1 MAVTQITK
9 RDGEIVSFNQAKI
22 WKAISKAFLDVKQNF
37 TAEEAKQVDG
47 VTESVVAALDAQ
59 FVDNY
64 PTVEIV
70 QDIVEKKLMERGFY
84 DVAKGYILYRKAHDD
99 ARQEELERLEG
110 AHPTLKVRKSSGEV
124 ASFNRYN
131 ITKTITYHIKG
142 LENDIDLNLIVS
154 GIENSIYD
162 GMTTKEIAQII
173 VMTVRSYIDR
183 DPAYSVLAARL
194 LLNTI
199 YEGVIGEDLDYANLD
214 TLYREAFV
222 NNIQAAVNVGILSK
236 DMLDYNLEWLST
248 KIKPERDNLFKFLG
262 IQTLYDRYFIKDPV
276 SKRMFDT
283 PQGFWMRVAMGLA
296 LVEKPEIREQK
307 VVDFYEIMSQMYFV
321 PSTPTLF
328 HAGTNHPQL
337 SSCYLNTIEDD
348 LSHIFK
354 VIGDNAQMSKWSG
367 GIGTDFTNLR
377 GIGALIKGTGVESQ
391 GIVPFLKIANDTTA
405 AINRSGKRRG
415 AAVVY
420 LETWHTDI
428 EDFLELRKN
437 TGDERRRTHDMNTAN
452 WIPDLFMERVRQD
465 GEWTLFSP
473 DETPDLHHIYGTE
486 FNIAYKKYE
495 QLADEG
501 KIKLFRRLKAKDLWR
516 KMITML
522 YETGHPWITFKD
534 PSNIR
539 SPQDHVGVIHNS
551 NLCTEI
557 TLNNSAEETAVCNLG
572 SLNLKYFVKNGAFD
586 KELIARVVPIAIR
599 MLDNVVD
606 INFYPTKEGE
616 VSNKRHRPIGL
627 GIMGYHDALYQLDV
641 NFDTEEAVEFA
652 DYSMEVISYYSILA
666 SSQLAQ
672 EKGAYESFKGSKWDR
687 GILPV
692 DTINLLEQSR
702 EMQIP
707 VNRIERLDWTPVRE
721 SIKKYGMRNSNTM
734 AIAPTSNLANITD
747 AVPAN
752 EPIYKNLYVKSNQA
766 GDFTVINSYL
776 IEDLKKIGLWTPIIA
791 DKIKYFDGSIAQ
803 ITEIPEQL
811 RAKYKEVFEI
821 DPKWLVKAAAYRGKW
836 MDQSQSLNIF
846 YRGVS
851 GKEIADVY
859 MYAWELGVKTTYYL
873 RTLAISQVEKS
884 TVSINEFGTTHRRD
898 FSQSATNASL
908 EQAKPEVQ
916 SVVNAIE
923 SGSIQA
929 PSSDTTSIAN
939 TNLNPATASISL
951 ENLPPQPSKSNIFA
965 VIEGQICD
973 SCQ

>member
-9 RDGEIVSFNQAKI
+9 RDGSLVPFNQAKI

-47 VTESVVAALDAQ
+47 VTESVVIALDEK
-59 FVDNY
+59 FIDNH

-99 ARQEELERLEG
+99 ARREEQAKLEG
-110 AHPTLKVRKSSGEV
+110 AHPTLKVRKASGEV
-124 ASFNRYN
+124 VSFNRYN
-131 ITKTITYHIKG
+131 ITKTISYHIKG
-142 LENDIDLNLIVS
+142 LENDIDMNLIVS
-154 GIENSIYD
+154 GIENSIYE
-162 GMTTKEIAQII
+162 GVTTKEISKITI
-173 VMTVRSYIDR
+173 MTVRSYIDR
-183 DPAYSVLAARL
+183 DPAYSILAARL

-199 YEGVIGEDLDYANLD
+199 YENVISKDLDYENLD
-214 TLYREAFV
+214 DLYKDSFV
-222 NNIQAAVNVGILSK
+222 KNIQSAVKAGLLSQ
-236 DMLDYNLEWLST
+236 DMLDYNLEWLAS

-262 IQTLYDRYFIKDPV
+262 IQTLYDRYFIKDPIT
-276 SKRMFDT
+276 KQMFDT

-296 LVEKPEIREQK
+296 LVEKPEVREQK
-307 VVDFYEIMSQMYFV
+307 VVEFYEIMSQMYFV

-337 SSCYLNTIEDD
+337 SSCYLNTVEDD

-420 LETWHTDI
+420 LETWHIDI

-465 GEWTLFSP
+465 GDWTLFSP
-473 DETPDLHHIYGTE
+473 DETPELHHIYGQE
-486 FNIAYKKYE
+486 FNKVYKNYE
-495 QLADEG
+495 RLADEG
-501 KIKLFRRLKAKDLWR
+501 KIRLFIRMKAKDLWR

-539 SPQDHVGVIHNS
+539 SPQDHVGVVHNS

-557 TLNNSAEETAVCNLG
+557 TLNNSAGETAVCNLG

-586 KELIARVVPIAIR
+586 KDLVARVVPIAIR

-616 VSNKRHRPIGL
+616 LSNKRHRPIGL
-627 GIMGYHDALYQLDV
+627 GIMGYHDALYQLDI
-641 NFDTEEAVEFA
+641 NFDSEQAVEFA
-652 DYSMEVISYYSILA
+652 DSSMEVISYNAILA

-672 EKGAYESFKGSKWDR
+672 EKGAYETFSGSKWDR
-687 GILPV
+687 GLLPV
-692 DTINLLEQSR
+692 DTIQLLEQAR

-707 VNRIERLDWTPVRE
+707 VNRTERLDWSVVRE

-776 IEDLKKIGLWTPIIA
+776 IEDLKKISLWNSAIA
-791 DKIKYFDGSIAQ
+791 EKIKYFDGSIAQ
-803 ITEIPEQL
+803 ITEIPANL
-811 RAKYKEVFEI
+811 REKYKEVFEI

-859 MYAWELGVKTTYYL
+859 MYAWEMGVKTTYYL

-884 TVSINEFGTTHRRD
+884 TVNVNQFGTTHRRD
-898 FSQSATNASL
+898 FSQNSVNAS
-908 EQAKPEVQ
+908 
-916 SVVNAIE
+916 SDNAI
-923 SGSIQA
+923 
-929 PSSDTTSIAN
+929 N
-939 TNLNPATASISL
+939 TTASQLVETKVAEPIQGTHQNI
-951 ENLPPQPSKSNIFA
+951 ENLPPQPAKSNIFA
-965 VIEGQICD
+965 VIEGQICE

>member
-9 RDGEIVSFNQAKI
+9 RDGAIVEFNQAKI

-47 VTESVVAALDAQ
+47 VTESVVHTLDEQ
-59 FVDNY
+59 FIDNY

-99 ARQEELERLEG
+99 ARREEQAKLEG
-110 AHPTLKVRKSSGEV
+110 LHPTLKVRKVSGEV
-124 ASFNRYN
+124 VSFNRYN
-131 ITKTITYHIKG
+131 IITTISYHISG
-142 LENDIDLNLIVS
+142 LENGIDINLIVS

-162 GMTTKEIAQII
+162 GMTTSDISQII
-173 VMTVRSYIDR
+173 IMTVRSYIDR

-194 LLNTI
+194 LLNTV
-199 YEGVIGEDLDYANLD
+199 YESVISEDLDYENFD
-214 TLYREAFV
+214 ILYKNSFV
-222 NNIQAAVNVGILSK
+222 NNMKAAVEAGLLSR
-236 DMLDYNLEWLST
+236 DMLDYNLDWLAS
-248 KIKPERDNLFKFLG
+248 KIKPERDGLFKFLG
-262 IQTLYDRYFIKDPV
+262 IQTLYDRYFIKDPMT
-276 SKRMFDT
+276 KKMFDT

-296 LVEKPEIREQK
+296 LVEKPEVREQK

-348 LSHIFK
+348 LGHIFK

-391 GIVPFLKIANDTTA
+391 GIVPFLKVANDTTA

-420 LETWHTDI
+420 LETWHIDI

-465 GEWTLFSP
+465 GDWTLFSP
-473 DETPDLHHIYGTE
+473 DETLDLHHIYGQE
-486 FNIAYKKYE
+486 FNIAYKNYE
-495 QLADEG
+495 RLADEG
-501 KIKLFRRLKAKDLWR
+501 KIRLFKRMKAKDLWR

-539 SPQDHVGVIHNS
+539 SPQDHVGVVHNS

-557 TLNNSAEETAVCNLG
+557 TLNNSSEETAVCNLG
-572 SLNLKYFVKNGAFD
+572 SLNLKYFVKDGVFD
-586 KELIARVVPIAIR
+586 QELVARVVPIAIR

-616 VSNKRHRPIGL
+616 VSNKKHRPIGL
-627 GIMGYHDALYQLDV
+627 GIMGYHDALYQLDI
-641 NFDTEEAVEFA
+641 NFDSEEAVQFA
-652 DYSMEVISYYSILA
+652 DSSMEVISYYAIFA
-666 SSQLAQ
+666 SSQLAR
-672 EKGAYESFKGSKWDR
+672 EKGAYETFKGSKWDR

-692 DTINLLEQSR
+692 DTIQLLEQAR

-707 VNRIERLDWTPVRE
+707 VDRIERLDWSVVRE
-721 SIKKYGMRNSNTM
+721 SIRQYGMRNSNTM

-776 IEDLKKIGLWTPIIA
+776 IEDLKKIGLWNSTIA

-803 ITEIPEQL
+803 IIEIPAHL
-811 RAKYKEVFEI
+811 REKYKEVFEI

-851 GKEIADVY
+851 GREVAEVY
-859 MYAWELGVKTTYYL
+859 MYAWEMGVKTTYYL

-898 FSQSATNASL
+898 FTQNSVNVSPNNSQLDSTQDSQEPKL
-908 EQAKPEVQ
+908 DT
-916 SVVNAIE
+916 I
-923 SGSIQA
+923 
-929 PSSDTTSIAN
+929 SSDQFVTH
-939 TNLNPATASISL
+939 
-951 ENLPPQPSKSNIFA
+951 LPPKKSESNIFA
-965 VIEGQICD
+965 IIEGQICE

>member
-59 FVDNY
+59 FIDNY

-99 ARQEELERLEG
+99 ARLEELEKLEG
-110 AHPTLKVRKSSGEV
+110 AHPSLKVRKASGEV
-124 ASFNRYN
+124 VSFNRYN
-131 ITKTITYHIKG
+131 INKTISYSLVG
-142 LENDIDLNLIVS
+142 LENDIDVHLIVS

-162 GMTTKEIAQII
+162 GMTTKEISQII

-194 LLNTI
+194 LLNII

-222 NNIQAAVNVGILSK
+222 NNIQAAVDAGILSK
-236 DMLDYNLEWLST
+236 DMLDYNLEWLAT

-465 GEWTLFSP
+465 GDWTLFSP

-501 KIKLFRRLKAKDLWR
+501 KITLFRRLKAKDLWR

-572 SLNLKYFVKNGAFD
+572 SLNLKYFVKNGEFD
-586 KELIARVVPIAIR
+586 KDLIARVVPIAIR

-652 DYSMEVISYYSILA
+652 DYSMEVISYYAILA

-687 GILPV
+687 GIFPV

-721 SIKKYGMRNSNTM
+721 SIKAYGMRNSNTM

-776 IEDLKKIGLWTPIIA
+776 IEDLKKIGLWNSIIA
-791 DKIKYFDGSIAQ
+791 DKIKYFDGSISQ

-898 FSQSATNASL
+898 FSPSTTSTST
-908 EQAKPEVQ
+908 EQQVVPEAQ

-923 SGSIQA
+923 LGSTQVPNPNPI
-929 PSSDTTSIAN
+929 SN
-939 TNLNPATASISL
+939 TNLASVNSSISL
-951 ENLPPQPSKSNIFA
+951 ENLPPQPPKSNIFA

>member
-9 RDGEIVSFNQAKI
+9 RDGEIVAFNQAKI

-47 VTESVVAALDAQ
+47 VTESVVAALDTQ
-59 FVDNY
+59 FIDNC

-99 ARQEELERLEG
+99 ARREELERLEG
-110 AHPTLKVRKSSGEV
+110 AHPTLKVRKASGEV
-124 ASFNRYN
+124 VSFNRYN
-131 ITKTITYHIKG
+131 INKTISYSLTG
-142 LENDIDLNLIVS
+142 LEQDIDVDLIIS

-162 GMTTKEIAQII
+162 GMTTKEISQII

-214 TLYREAFV
+214 SLYKESFV
-222 NNIQAAVNVGILSK
+222 KNIQSAVEVGLLSK
-236 DMLDYNLEWLST
+236 DMLDYNLEWLAS

-276 SKRMFDT
+276 SKKMFDT

-296 LVEKPEIREQK
+296 LVEKPEVREQK

-391 GIVPFLKIANDTTA
+391 GIIPFLKVANDTTA

-420 LETWHTDI
+420 LETWHIDI

-473 DETPDLHHIYGTE
+473 DETSDLHHIYGQE
-486 FNIAYKKYE
+486 FNTAYKNYE
-495 QLADEG
+495 RLADEG
-501 KIKLFRRLKAKDLWR
+501 KIKLFRRMKAKDLWR

-599 MLDNVVD
+599 MLDNVID

-627 GIMGYHDALYQLDV
+627 GIMGYHDALYQLDI

-652 DYSMEVISYYSILA
+652 DYSMEAISYYSILA

-672 EKGAYESFKGSKWDR
+672 EKGAYESFNGSKWDR

-707 VNRIERLDWTPVRE
+707 VDRIERLDWAPVRE
-721 SIKKYGMRNSNTM
+721 SIKVYGMRNSNTM

-776 IEDLKKIGLWTPIIA
+776 IEDLKKIGLWSPAIA
-791 DKIKYFDGSIAQ
+791 EKVKYFDGSIAQ
-803 ITEIPEQL
+803 ITEIPENL

-821 DPKWLVKAAAYRGKW
+821 NPKWLVKAAAYRGKW

-851 GKEIADVY
+851 GKDIADVY
-859 MYAWELGVKTTYYL
+859 MYAWEMGVKTTYYL

-898 FSQSATNASL
+898 FSQST
-908 EQAKPEVQ
+908 
-916 SVVNAIE
+916 VNANAEQRVIPKSEPLTNTIE
-923 SGSIQA
+923 SGSTQA
-929 PSSDTTSIAN
+929 SNPNTSP
-939 TNLNPATASISL
+939 LPPSISL
-951 ENLPPQPSKSNIFA
+951 DNLPPQSPKSNIFA

>member
-9 RDGEIVSFNQAKI
+9 RDGSVVEFNQAKI

-47 VTESVVAALDAQ
+47 VTESVVHTLDEQ

-64 PTVEIV
+64 PTVEMV

-99 ARQEELERLEG
+99 ARKEEQAKLEG
-110 AHPTLKVRKSSGEV
+110 AHPTLKVRKASGEV
-124 ASFNRYN
+124 VSFNRYN
-131 ITKTITYHIKG
+131 ITKTLSYHISG
-142 LENDIDLNLIVS
+142 LENDIDMNLIVS

-162 GMTTKEIAQII
+162 GMTTKEIAQIMI
-173 VMTVRSYIDR
+173 MTVRSYIDR
-183 DPAYSVLAARL
+183 DPAYSTLAARL

-199 YEGVIGEDLDYANLD
+199 YENVIGEDLDYENLD
-214 TLYREAFV
+214 RLYKNSFV
-222 NNIQAAVNVGILSK
+222 NNVKSAVEVGLLSK
-236 DMLDYNLEWLST
+236 DMLDYNLEWLAG
-248 KIKPERDNLFKFLG
+248 KMKPERDSLFKFLG

-276 SKRMFDT
+276 SKKMFDT

-296 LVEKPEIREQK
+296 LVEKPEVREQK
-307 VVDFYEIMSQMYFV
+307 AVEFYEIMSQMYFV

-328 HAGTNHPQL
+328 HSGTNHPQL
-337 SSCYLNTIEDD
+337 SSCYLNTVEDD
-348 LSHIFK
+348 LGHIFK

-391 GIVPFLKIANDTTA
+391 GVVPFLKVANDTTA

-420 LETWHTDI
+420 LETWHIDI

-473 DETPDLHHIYGTE
+473 DETPDLHHIYGQE
-486 FNIAYKKYE
+486 FNVAYKNYE
-495 QLADEG
+495 RLADEG
-501 KIKLFRRLKAKDLWR
+501 KIRLFRRMKAKDLWR

-539 SPQDHVGVIHNS
+539 SPQDHVGVVHNS

-572 SLNLKYFVKNGAFD
+572 SLNLKYFVKDGVFD
-586 KELIARVVPIAIR
+586 QELVSRVVPIAIR

-627 GIMGYHDALYQLDV
+627 GIMGYHDALYQLDI
-641 NFDTEEAVEFA
+641 NFDSDQAVEFA
-652 DYSMEVISYYSILA
+652 DTSMEVISYYAILA

-672 EKGAYESFKGSKWDR
+672 EKGAYETFKGSKWDR

-692 DTINLLEQSR
+692 DTIQLLEQAR

-707 VNRIERLDWTPVRE
+707 VDRTERLDWSVVRE

-776 IEDLKKIGLWTPIIA
+776 IEDLKKIGIWNPSIA

-803 ITEIPEQL
+803 ITEIPANL
-811 RAKYKEVFEI
+811 REKYKEVFEI

-859 MYAWELGVKTTYYL
+859 MYAWEMGVKTTYYL

-884 TVSINEFGTTHRRD
+884 TVNINQFGTTHKRD
-898 FSQSATNASL
+898 FINNS
-908 EQAKPEVQ
+908 
-916 SVVNAIE
+916 VNANPVNNTTE
-923 SGSIQA
+923 LPNSGNISNIQQNQDIISSEQSI
-929 PSSDTTSIAN
+929 T
-939 TNLNPATASISL
+939 
-951 ENLPPQPSKSNIFA
+951 NLPPQPPKSNIFA
-965 VIEGQICD
+965 IIEGQICE

>member
-9 RDGEIVSFNQAKI
+9 RDGEIVAFNQAKI

-47 VTESVVAALDAQ
+47 VTESVVAALDTQ
-59 FVDNY
+59 FIDKY

-99 ARQEELERLEG
+99 ARREELERLEG
-110 AHPTLKVRKSSGEV
+110 AHPSLKVRKASGEV
-124 ASFNRYN
+124 VSFNRYN
-131 ITKTITYHIKG
+131 INKTISYSLTG
-142 LENDIDLNLIVS
+142 LEQDIDVDLIIS

-162 GMTTKEIAQII
+162 GMTTKEISQII

-214 TLYREAFV
+214 SLYKESFV
-222 NNIQAAVNVGILSK
+222 KNIQSAVAVGLLSK
-236 DMLDYNLEWLST
+236 DMLDYNLEWLAG

-276 SKRMFDT
+276 SKKMFDT

-296 LVEKPEIREQK
+296 LVEKPEVREQK
-307 VVDFYEIMSQMYFV
+307 AVDFYEIMSQMYFV

-391 GIVPFLKIANDTTA
+391 GIIPFLKVANDTTA

-420 LETWHTDI
+420 LETWHLDI

-473 DETPDLHHIYGTE
+473 DETPDLHHIYGQE
-486 FNIAYKKYE
+486 FNTAYKNYE
-495 QLADEG
+495 RLADEG
-501 KIKLFRRLKAKDLWR
+501 KIKLFRRMKAKDLWR

-599 MLDNVVD
+599 MLDNVID

-627 GIMGYHDALYQLDV
+627 GIMGYHDALYQLDI

-652 DYSMEVISYYSILA
+652 DYSMEAISYYSILA

-707 VNRIERLDWTPVRE
+707 VDRIERLDWAPVRE
-721 SIKKYGMRNSNTM
+721 SIKVYGMRNSNTM

-776 IEDLKKIGLWTPIIA
+776 IEDLKKIGLWSPAIA
-791 DKIKYFDGSIAQ
+791 EKVKYFDGSIAQ
-803 ITEIPEQL
+803 ITEIPENL

-821 DPKWLVKAAAYRGKW
+821 NPKWLVKAAAYRGKW

-851 GKEIADVY
+851 GKDIADVY
-859 MYAWELGVKTTYYL
+859 MYAWEMGVKTTYYL

-898 FSQSATNASL
+898 FSQST
-908 EQAKPEVQ
+908 
-916 SVVNAIE
+916 VNANSEQQVISEDEPLANTIE
-923 SGSIQA
+923 SGSTQA
-929 PSSDTTSIAN
+929 P
-939 TNLNPATASISL
+939 NPNPSPLTPSISL
-951 ENLPPQPSKSNIFA
+951 ENLPPQSPKSNIFA

>member
-9 RDGEIVSFNQAKI
+9 RDGSLVPFNQAKI

-47 VTESVVAALDAQ
+47 VTESVVKTLDEK
-59 FVDNY
+59 FIDNH

-70 QDIVEKKLMERGFY
+70 QDIVEQKLMERGFY

-99 ARQEELERLEG
+99 ARREEQAKLEG
-110 AHPTLKVRKSSGEV
+110 AHPTLKVRKASGEV
-124 ASFNRYN
+124 VAFNRYN
-131 ITKTITYHIKG
+131 LTKTLSHHIKG
-142 LENDIDLNLIVS
+142 LENDIDMNLIVS

-162 GMTTKEIAQII
+162 GMTTKEISQIMI
-173 VMTVRSYIDR
+173 MTVRSYIDR
-183 DPAYSVLAARL
+183 DPAYSILAARL

-199 YEGVIGEDLDYANLD
+199 YENVISEDLDYENLD
-214 TLYREAFV
+214 SLYQNSFV
-222 NNIQAAVNVGILSK
+222 NNVKSAVEAGLLSQ
-236 DMLDYNLEWLST
+236 DMLDYNLEWLAS
-248 KIKPERDNLFKFLG
+248 KIKPERDEIFNFLG

-276 SKRMFDT
+276 TKQMFDT
-283 PQGFWMRVAMGLA
+283 PQGFWMRVAMGVALA
-296 LVEKPEIREQK
+296 EKPENREK
-307 VVDFYEIMSQMYFV
+307 YAVEFYEIMSTLQYI

-328 HAGTNHPQL
+328 HSGTTNPQL
-337 SSCYLNTIEDD
+337 SSCYLNTVEDD
-348 LSHIFK
+348 LASIFK
-354 VIGDNAQMSKWSG
+354 VIGDTAQMSKWSG
-367 GIGTDFTNLR
+367 GLSTDWTNVR
-377 GIGALIKGTGVESQ
+377 GIGALIRGTGVESQ

-405 AINRSGKRRG
+405 AINRSGRRRG

-420 LETWHTDI
+420 LETWHLDI

-465 GEWTLFSP
+465 EDWTLFSP
-473 DETPDLHHIYGTE
+473 DETPELHHIYGQE
-486 FNIAYKKYE
+486 FNQVYKNYE
-495 QLADEG
+495 RLADEG
-501 KIKLFRRLKAKDLWR
+501 KIRLFKRMKAKDLWR

-539 SPQDHVGVIHNS
+539 SPQDHVGVVHNS

-572 SLNLKYFVKNGAFD
+572 SLHLKYYVKDGKFD
-586 KELIARVVPIAIR
+586 TDLIAKVVPIAMR

-606 INFYPTKEGE
+606 VNFYPTIEGK
-616 VSNKRHRPIGL
+616 VSNMKHRPVGL
-627 GIMGYHDALYQLDV
+627 GISGFHDALYQLDI
-641 NFDTEEAVEFA
+641 NFDSEQAVEFA
-652 DYSMEVISYYSILA
+652 DSSMELISYYAILA

-672 EKGAYESFKGSKWDR
+672 EKGAYETFSGSKWDR
-687 GILPV
+687 GLLPV
-692 DTINLLEQSR
+692 DTIQLLEQAR

-707 VNRIERLDWTPVRE
+707 VNRTERLDWSVVRE

-734 AIAPTSNLANITD
+734 AIAPTATTANIGGTIPS
-747 AVPAN
+747 A

-766 GDFTVINSYL
+766 GEFTVINSYL
-776 IEDLKKIGLWTPIIA
+776 IEDLKEIGLWTPAIA

-803 ITEIPEQL
+803 ITEIPANL

-821 DPKWLVKAAAYRGKW
+821 DPKWLIKAAAYRGKW
-836 MDQSQSLNIF
+836 IDQSQSLNIF

-859 MYAWELGVKTTYYL
+859 MYAWEMGVKTTYYL
-873 RTLAISQVEKS
+873 RTLAVSQVEKS
-884 TVSINEFGTTHRRD
+884 TVNINEFGATHKRD
-898 FSQSATNASL
+898 FNSSSMNT
-908 EQAKPEVQ
+908 
-916 SVVNAIE
+916 
-923 SGSIQA
+923 
-929 PSSDTTSIAN
+929 SSDNTMNTVVSQPTETKIAESIP
-939 TNLNPATASISL
+939 TQTI
-951 ENLPPQPSKSNIFA
+951 ENLPPQPAKSNIFA
-965 VIEGQICD
+965 VIEGQICE

>member
-9 RDGEIVSFNQAKI
+9 RDGSVVEFNQAKI

-47 VTESVVAALDAQ
+47 VTESVVHTLDEQ

-64 PTVEIV
+64 PTVEMV

-99 ARQEELERLEG
+99 ARKEEQAKLEG
-110 AHPTLKVRKSSGEV
+110 AHPTLKVRKASGEV

-131 ITKTITYHIKG
+131 ITKTLSYHISG
-142 LENDIDLNLIVS
+142 LENDIDMNLIVS

-162 GMTTKEIAQII
+162 GMTTKEIAQIMI
-173 VMTVRSYIDR
+173 MTVRSYIDR
-183 DPAYSVLAARL
+183 DPAYSILAARL

-199 YEGVIGEDLDYANLD
+199 YENVIGEGLDYENLD
-214 TLYREAFV
+214 SLYKNSFV
-222 NNIQAAVNVGILSK
+222 NNVKAAVEVGLLSK
-236 DMLDYNLEWLST
+236 DMLDYNLEWLAG
-248 KIKPERDNLFKFLG
+248 KMKPERDGLFKFLG

-276 SKRMFDT
+276 SKKMFDT

-296 LVEKPEIREQK
+296 LVEKPEVREQK
-307 VVDFYEIMSQMYFV
+307 AVDFYEIMSKMYFV

-328 HAGTNHPQL
+328 HSGTNHPQL
-337 SSCYLNTIEDD
+337 SSCYLNTVEDD
-348 LSHIFK
+348 LGHIFK

-391 GIVPFLKIANDTTA
+391 GVVPFLKVANDTTA

-420 LETWHTDI
+420 LETWHIDI

-465 GEWTLFSP
+465 GDWTLFSP
-473 DETPDLHHIYGTE
+473 DETSDLHHIYGQE
-486 FNIAYKKYE
+486 FNIAYKNYE
-495 QLADEG
+495 RLADEG
-501 KIKLFRRLKAKDLWR
+501 KIRLFRRMKAKDLWR

-539 SPQDHVGVIHNS
+539 SPQDHVGVVHNS

-572 SLNLKYFVKNGAFD
+572 SLNLKYFVKDGVFD
-586 KELIARVVPIAIR
+586 QELVSRVVPIAIR

-627 GIMGYHDALYQLDV
+627 GIMGYHDALYQLDI
-641 NFDTEEAVEFA
+641 NFDSEEAVQFA
-652 DYSMEVISYYSILA
+652 DTSMETISYYAILA

-672 EKGAYESFKGSKWDR
+672 EKGSYETFQGSKWDR
-687 GILPV
+687 GLLPV
-692 DTINLLEQSR
+692 DTIQLLEQAR

-707 VNRIERLDWTPVRE
+707 VDRTERLDWSVVRE
-721 SIKKYGMRNSNTM
+721 SIRQYGMRNSNTM

-776 IEDLKKIGLWTPIIA
+776 IEDLKKIGLWNPSIA

-803 ITEIPEQL
+803 IAEIPANL
-811 RAKYKEVFEI
+811 REKYKEVFEI
-821 DPKWLVKAAAYRGKW
+821 DPKWLIKAAAYRGKW

-859 MYAWELGVKTTYYL
+859 MYAWEMGVKTTYYL

-884 TVSINEFGTTHRRD
+884 TVNINEFGTTHRRD
-898 FSQSATNASL
+898 FTNNS
-908 EQAKPEVQ
+908 
-916 SVVNAIE
+916 VNANPVNNTTEVPNSENISNIQQKQDIISSE
-923 SGSIQA
+923 QSI
-929 PSSDTTSIAN
+929 T
-939 TNLNPATASISL
+939 
-951 ENLPPQPSKSNIFA
+951 NLPPQTPKSNIFA
-965 VIEGQICD
+965 VIEGQICE

>member
-9 RDGEIVSFNQAKI
+9 RDGSLVPFNQAKI

-47 VTESVVAALDAQ
+47 VTESVVIALDEK
-59 FVDNY
+59 FIDNH

-99 ARQEELERLEG
+99 ARREEQAKLEG
-110 AHPTLKVRKSSGEV
+110 AHPTLKVRKASGEV
-124 ASFNRYN
+124 VSFNRYN
-131 ITKTITYHIKG
+131 ITKTISYHIKG
-142 LENDIDLNLIVS
+142 LENDIDMNLIVS
-154 GIENSIYD
+154 GIENSIYE
-162 GMTTKEIAQII
+162 GVTTKEISKITI
-173 VMTVRSYIDR
+173 MTVRSYIDR
-183 DPAYSVLAARL
+183 DPAYSILAARL

-199 YEGVIGEDLDYANLD
+199 YENVISKDLDYENLD
-214 TLYREAFV
+214 DLYKDSFV
-222 NNIQAAVNVGILSK
+222 KNIQSAVKAGLLSQ
-236 DMLDYNLEWLST
+236 DMLDYNLEWLAS

-262 IQTLYDRYFIKDPV
+262 IQTLYDRYFIKDPIT
-276 SKRMFDT
+276 KQMFDT

-296 LVEKPEIREQK
+296 LVEKPEVREQK
-307 VVDFYEIMSQMYFV
+307 VVEFYEIMSQMYFV

-337 SSCYLNTIEDD
+337 SSCYLNTVEDD

-420 LETWHTDI
+420 LETWHIDI

-465 GEWTLFSP
+465 GDWTLFSP
-473 DETPDLHHIYGTE
+473 DETPELHHIYGQE
-486 FNIAYKKYE
+486 FNKVYKNYE
-495 QLADEG
+495 RLADEG
-501 KIKLFRRLKAKDLWR
+501 KIRLFRRMKAKDLWR

-539 SPQDHVGVIHNS
+539 SPQDHVGVVHNS

-557 TLNNSAEETAVCNLG
+557 TLNNSAGETAVCNLG

-586 KELIARVVPIAIR
+586 KDLVARVVPIAIR

-616 VSNKRHRPIGL
+616 LSNKRHRPIGL
-627 GIMGYHDALYQLDV
+627 GIMGYHDALYQLDI
-641 NFDTEEAVEFA
+641 NFDSEQAVEFA
-652 DYSMEVISYYSILA
+652 DSSMEVISYNAILA

-672 EKGAYESFKGSKWDR
+672 EKGAYETFSGSKWDR
-687 GILPV
+687 GLLPV
-692 DTINLLEQSR
+692 DTIQLLEQAR

-707 VNRIERLDWTPVRE
+707 VNRTERLDWSVVRE

-776 IEDLKKIGLWTPIIA
+776 IEDLKKISLWNSAIA
-791 DKIKYFDGSIAQ
+791 EKIKYFDGSIAQ
-803 ITEIPEQL
+803 ITEIPANL
-811 RAKYKEVFEI
+811 REKYKEVFEI

-859 MYAWELGVKTTYYL
+859 MYAWEMGVKTTYYL

-884 TVSINEFGTTHRRD
+884 TVNVNQFGTTHRRD
-898 FSQSATNASL
+898 FSQNSVNAS
-908 EQAKPEVQ
+908 
-916 SVVNAIE
+916 SDNAI
-923 SGSIQA
+923 
-929 PSSDTTSIAN
+929 N
-939 TNLNPATASISL
+939 TTASQLVETKVAEPIQGTHQNI
-951 ENLPPQPSKSNIFA
+951 ENLPPQPAKSNIFA
-965 VIEGQICD
+965 VIEGQICE

>member
-9 RDGEIVSFNQAKI
+9 RDGSIVAFNQAKI

-47 VTESVVAALDAQ
+47 VTESVVQALDEQ
-59 FVDNY
+59 FLDNY

-99 ARQEELERLEG
+99 ARREEQAKLEG

-124 ASFNRYN
+124 VPFNRYN
-131 ITKTITYHIKG
+131 ITKTIQYHLSDI
-142 LENDIDLNLIVS
+142 ENEIDLEMIVS

-162 GMTTKEIAQII
+162 GMTTKEIAQIMI
-173 VMTVRSYIDR
+173 MTVRSYIDR

-194 LLNTI
+194 LRNTI
-199 YEGVIGEDLDYANLD
+199 YENVIGEDLDYENLD
-214 TLYREAFV
+214 TLYRQAFV
-222 NNIQAAVNVGILSK
+222 NNIRAAVDAGILSR
-236 DMLDYNLEWLST
+236 DMLDYNLDWLAG
-248 KIKPERDNLFKFLG
+248 KIKPERDGLFKFLG
-262 IQTLYDRYFIKDPV
+262 IQTLYDRYFIKDPLT
-276 SKRMFDT
+276 KRMFDT

-296 LVEKPEIREQK
+296 LVEKPEVREQK

-348 LSHIFK
+348 LGHIFK

-391 GIVPFLKIANDTTA
+391 GIVPFLKVANDTTA

-420 LETWHTDI
+420 LETWHIDI

-465 GEWTLFSP
+465 GDWTLFSP
-473 DETPDLHHIYGTE
+473 DETPELHHIYGQE
-486 FNIAYKKYE
+486 FNQVYKNYE
-495 QLADEG
+495 RLADEG
-501 KIKLFRRLKAKDLWR
+501 KIRLFRRMKAKDLWR

-539 SPQDHVGVIHNS
+539 SPQDHVGVVHNS

-586 KELIARVVPIAIR
+586 KDLVSRVVPIAIR

-627 GIMGYHDALYQLDV
+627 GIMGYHDALYQLDI
-641 NFDTEEAVEFA
+641 NFDSEGAVEFA
-652 DYSMEVISYYSILA
+652 DYSMEMISYYAILA

-672 EKGAYESFKGSKWDR
+672 EKGAYETFKGSKWDR

-692 DTINLLEQSR
+692 DTISLLEQAR

-707 VNRIERLDWTPVRE
+707 VDRIERLDWSFVRE
-721 SIKKYGMRNSNTM
+721 SIQKYGMRNSNTM

-776 IEDLKKIGLWTPIIA
+776 IEDLKKIGLWNSTIA
-791 DKIKYFDGSIAQ
+791 EKIKYFDGSIAQ
-803 ITEIPEQL
+803 ITEIPSNL
-811 RAKYKEVFEI
+811 REKYKEVFEI

-859 MYAWELGVKTTYYL
+859 MYAWEMGVKTTYYL
-873 RTLAISQVEKS
+873 RTLAISQVEKA
-884 TVSINEFGTTHRRD
+884 TVNVNEFGATHRRD
-898 FSQSATNASL
+898 FTPNSTHT
-908 EQAKPEVQ
+908 
-916 SVVNAIE
+916 
-923 SGSIQA
+923 
-929 PSSDTTSIAN
+929 SSDNSINSTVAIQQQPAEAKLQNITTSVA
-939 TNLNPATASISL
+939 
-951 ENLPPQPSKSNIFA
+951 ENLPPQPPKSNIFA

>member
-9 RDGEIVSFNQAKI
+9 RDGSIVAFNQAKI

-47 VTESVVAALDAQ
+47 VTESVVLALDAQ

-64 PTVEIV
+64 PSVEIV
-70 QDIVEKKLMERGFY
+70 QDIVENKLMERGFY

-99 ARQEELERLEG
+99 ARREELERLEG
-110 AHPTLKVRKSSGEV
+110 AHPSLKVRKASGDV
-124 ASFNRYN
+124 VSFNRYN
-131 ITKTITYHIKG
+131 INKTISYYLTG
-142 LENDIDLNLIVS
+142 LEKDIDVNLIIS

-162 GMTTKEIAQII
+162 GMTTKEISQII

-199 YEGVIGEDLDYANLD
+199 YEGVIGEDLDYSNLD
-214 TLYREAFV
+214 KLYREAFV

-236 DMLDYNLEWLST
+236 DMLDYNLEWLAT
-248 KIKPERDNLFKFLG
+248 KIKPERDTLFKFLG

-307 VVDFYEIMSQMYFV
+307 AVDFYEIMSQMYFV

-337 SSCYLNTIEDD
+337 SSCYLNTVEDD
-348 LSHIFK
+348 LGHIFK

-391 GIVPFLKIANDTTA
+391 GIIPFLKVANDTTA

-420 LETWHTDI
+420 LETWHLDI

-465 GEWTLFSP
+465 GAWTLFSP
-473 DETPDLHHIYGTE
+473 DETPDLHHIYGQE
-486 FNIAYKKYE
+486 FNTAYKNYE
-495 QLADEG
+495 RLADEG
-501 KIKLFRRLKAKDLWR
+501 KIKLFRRMKAKDLWR

-572 SLNLKYFVKNGAFD
+572 SINLKYFVKNGDFD
-586 KELIARVVPIAIR
+586 QDLVSRVVPIAIR
-599 MLDNVVD
+599 MLDNVID

-627 GIMGYHDALYQLDV
+627 GIMGYHDALYQLDI

-652 DYSMEVISYYSILA
+652 DYSMEAISYYSILA

-692 DTINLLEQSR
+692 DTIQLLEQAR

-707 VNRIERLDWTPVRE
+707 VDRKERLDWAPVRE
-721 SIKKYGMRNSNTM
+721 SIKVYGMRNSNTM

-766 GDFTVINSYL
+766 GDFTLINSYL
-776 IEDLKKIGLWTPIIA
+776 IEDLKKIGLWSPAIA
-791 DKIKYFDGSIAQ
+791 EKVKYFDGSIAQ
-803 ITEIPEQL
+803 ITEIPENL

-821 DPKWLVKAAAYRGKW
+821 NPKWLVKAAAYRGKW

-846 YRGVS
+846 YRGIS
-851 GKEIADVY
+851 GKDIADVY
-859 MYAWELGVKTTYYL
+859 MYAWEMGVKTTYYL

-898 FSQSATNASL
+898 FSQSTATVNTSI
-908 EQAKPEVQ
+908 EQQGMPEAQPVEV
-916 SVVNAIE
+916 SAIE
-923 SGSIQA
+923 LDSTKF
-929 PSSDTTSIAN
+929 P
-939 TNLNPATASISL
+939 NLNTTISTSSISL
-951 ENLPPQPSKSNIFA
+951 ENVPPQPQKSNIFA
-965 VIEGQICD
+965 VIEGQICE

>member
-9 RDGEIVSFNQAKI
+9 RDGSVVEFNQAKI

-47 VTESVVAALDAQ
+47 VTESVVHTLDEQ

-64 PTVEIV
+64 PTVEMV

-99 ARQEELERLEG
+99 ARKEEQAKLEG
-110 AHPTLKVRKSSGEV
+110 AHPTLQVRKASGEV
-124 ASFNRYN
+124 VSFNRYN
-131 ITKTITYHIKG
+131 ITKTLSYHISG
-142 LENDIDLNLIVS
+142 LENDIDMNLIVS

-162 GMTTKEIAQII
+162 GMTTKEISQII
-173 VMTVRSYIDR
+173 IMTVRSYIDR
-183 DPAYSVLAARL
+183 DPAYSILAARL

-199 YEGVIGEDLDYANLD
+199 YENVIGEDLDYKNLD
-214 TLYREAFV
+214 ILYKNSFV
-222 NNIQAAVNVGILSK
+222 NNVKSAVKVGLLSK
-236 DMLDYNLEWLST
+236 DMLDYNLEWLAS
-248 KIKPERDNLFKFLG
+248 KIKPERDGLFKFLG

-276 SKRMFDT
+276 SKKMFDT

-296 LVEKPEIREQK
+296 LVEKPEVKEQK
-307 VVDFYEIMSQMYFV
+307 AVEFYEIMSQMYFV

-328 HAGTNHPQL
+328 HSGTNHPQL
-337 SSCYLNTIEDD
+337 SSCYLNTVEDD
-348 LSHIFK
+348 LGHIFK

-391 GIVPFLKIANDTTA
+391 GVVPFLKVANDTTA

-420 LETWHTDI
+420 LETWHIDI

-473 DETPDLHHIYGTE
+473 DETPDLHHIYGQE
-486 FNIAYKKYE
+486 FNVAYKNYE
-495 QLADEG
+495 RLADEG
-501 KIKLFRRLKAKDLWR
+501 KIRLFRRMKAKDLWR

-539 SPQDHVGVIHNS
+539 SPQDHVGVVHNS

-572 SLNLKYFVKNGAFD
+572 SLNLKYFVKDGVFD
-586 KELIARVVPIAIR
+586 QELVSRVVPIAIR

-627 GIMGYHDALYQLDV
+627 GIMGYHDALYQLDI
-641 NFDTEEAVEFA
+641 NFDSDQAVEFA
-652 DYSMEVISYYSILA
+652 DTSMEAISYYAILA

-672 EKGAYESFKGSKWDR
+672 EKGAYETFKGSKWDK

-692 DTINLLEQSR
+692 DTIQLLEQAR

-707 VNRIERLDWTPVRE
+707 VNRTERLDWSVVRE

-776 IEDLKKIGLWTPIIA
+776 IEDLKKIGLWNPSIA

-803 ITEIPEQL
+803 ITEIPANL
-811 RAKYKEVFEI
+811 REKYKEVFEI

-851 GKEIADVY
+851 GREIADVY
-859 MYAWELGVKTTYYL
+859 MYAWEMGVKTTYYL

-884 TVSINEFGTTHRRD
+884 TVNINEFGTTHKRD
-898 FSQSATNASL
+898 FTNNSVSATPINNTTGVANVENISD
-908 EQAKPEVQ
+908 
-916 SVVNAIE
+916 
-923 SGSIQA
+923 SIQPKQDEIA
-929 PSSDTTSIAN
+929 SDQAIT
-939 TNLNPATASISL
+939 
-951 ENLPPQPSKSNIFA
+951 NLPPQPPKSNIFA
-965 VIEGQICD
+965 IIEGQICE

>member
-9 RDGEIVSFNQAKI
+9 RDGSIVEFNQAKI

-47 VTESVVAALDAQ
+47 VTESVVHTLDEQ

-64 PTVEIV
+64 PTVEMV

-99 ARQEELERLEG
+99 ARKEEQAKLEG
-110 AHPTLKVRKSSGEV
+110 AHPTLKVRKASGEV

-131 ITKTITYHIKG
+131 ITKTLSYHISG
-142 LENDIDLNLIVS
+142 LENDIDMNLIIS

-162 GMTTKEIAQII
+162 GMTTREIAQIMI
-173 VMTVRSYIDR
+173 MTVRSYIDR
-183 DPAYSVLAARL
+183 DPAYSILAARL

-199 YEGVIGEDLDYANLD
+199 YENVIGEDLDYENLD
-214 TLYREAFV
+214 SLYKNSFV
-222 NNIQAAVNVGILSK
+222 NNVKAAVEVGLLSK
-236 DMLDYNLEWLST
+236 DMLDYNLEWLAG
-248 KIKPERDNLFKFLG
+248 KMKPERDGLFKFLG

-276 SKRMFDT
+276 SKKMFDT

-296 LVEKPEIREQK
+296 LVEKPEVREQK
-307 VVDFYEIMSQMYFV
+307 AVEFYEIMSQMYFV

-328 HAGTNHPQL
+328 HSGTNHPQL
-337 SSCYLNTIEDD
+337 SSCYLNTVEDD
-348 LSHIFK
+348 LGHIFK

-391 GIVPFLKIANDTTA
+391 GIVPFLKVANDTTA

-420 LETWHTDI
+420 LETWHIDI

-473 DETPDLHHIYGTE
+473 DETPDLHHIYGQE
-486 FNIAYKKYE
+486 FNTAYKNYE
-495 QLADEG
+495 RLADEG
-501 KIKLFRRLKAKDLWR
+501 KIRLFRRMKAKDLWR

-539 SPQDHVGVIHNS
+539 SPQDHVGVVHNS

-572 SLNLKYFVKNGAFD
+572 SLNLKYFVKDGVFD
-586 KELIARVVPIAIR
+586 QELVSRVVPIAIR

-627 GIMGYHDALYQLDV
+627 GIMGYHDALYQLDI
-641 NFDTEEAVEFA
+641 NFDSDQAVQFA
-652 DYSMEVISYYSILA
+652 DTSMETISYYAILA

-672 EKGAYESFKGSKWDR
+672 EKGAYETFKGSKWDR

-692 DTINLLEQSR
+692 DTIQLLEQAR

-707 VNRIERLDWTPVRE
+707 VDRTERLDWSVVRE

-776 IEDLKKIGLWTPIIA
+776 IEDLKKIGLWNPSIA

-803 ITEIPEQL
+803 IAEIPANL
-811 RAKYKEVFEI
+811 REKYKEVFEI
-821 DPKWLVKAAAYRGKW
+821 DPKWLIKAAAYRGKW

-859 MYAWELGVKTTYYL
+859 MYAWEMGVKTTYYL

-884 TVSINEFGTTHRRD
+884 TVNINEFGTTHRRD
-898 FSQSATNASL
+898 FTNNS
-908 EQAKPEVQ
+908 
-916 SVVNAIE
+916 VNANPVNNITE
-923 SGSIQA
+923 VPNSENISNIQQKQDIISSEQSI
-929 PSSDTTSIAN
+929 T
-939 TNLNPATASISL
+939 
-951 ENLPPQPSKSNIFA
+951 NLPPQTPKSNIFA
-965 VIEGQICD
+965 VIEGQICE

>member
-9 RDGEIVSFNQAKI
+9 RDGSIVEFNQAKI

-47 VTESVVAALDAQ
+47 VTESVVHTLDEQ
-59 FVDNY
+59 FVNNY
-64 PTVEIV
+64 PTVEMV

-99 ARQEELERLEG
+99 ARREEQAKLEG

-124 ASFNRYN
+124 VSFNRYN
-131 ITKTITYHIKG
+131 ITQTLSYHTAG
-142 LENDIDLNLIVS
+142 LENDIDVKLILS

-162 GMTTKEIAQII
+162 GMTTKEISQII
-173 VMTVRSYIDR
+173 IMTVRSYIDR
-183 DPAYSVLAARL
+183 DPAYSTLAARL

-199 YEGVIGEDLDYANLD
+199 YENVIGEDLDYENLD
-214 TLYREAFV
+214 SLYKNSFV
-222 NNIQAAVNVGILSK
+222 NNVKSAVEVGLLSK
-236 DMLDYNLEWLST
+236 DMLDYNLEWLTS
-248 KIKPERDNLFKFLG
+248 KIKPERDGLFKFLG
-262 IQTLYDRYFIKDPV
+262 IQTLYDRYFIKDPIT
-276 SKRMFDT
+276 KKMFDT

-296 LVEKPEIREQK
+296 LVEKPEVREQK
-307 VVDFYEIMSQMYFV
+307 AVDFYEIMSQMYFV

-328 HAGTNHPQL
+328 HSGTNHPQL
-337 SSCYLNTIEDD
+337 SSCYLNTVEDD
-348 LSHIFK
+348 LGHIFK

-391 GIVPFLKIANDTTA
+391 GIVPFLKVANDTTA

-420 LETWHTDI
+420 LETWHIDI

-465 GEWTLFSP
+465 DDWTLFSP
-473 DETPDLHHIYGTE
+473 DETPDLHHIYGQE
-486 FNIAYKKYE
+486 FNVAYKNYE
-495 QLADEG
+495 RLADEG
-501 KIKLFRRLKAKDLWR
+501 KIRLFRRMKAKDLWR

-539 SPQDHVGVIHNS
+539 SPQDHVGVVHNS

-572 SLNLKYFVKNGAFD
+572 SLNLKYFVKDGVFD
-586 KELIARVVPIAIR
+586 QDLVSRVVPIAIR

-627 GIMGYHDALYQLDV
+627 GIMGYHDALYQLDI
-641 NFDTEEAVEFA
+641 NFDSDQAVQFA
-652 DYSMEVISYYSILA
+652 DTSMETISYYAILA

-692 DTINLLEQSR
+692 DTIQLLEQAR

-707 VNRIERLDWTPVRE
+707 VDRTERLDWSVVRE

-776 IEDLKKIGLWTPIIA
+776 IEDLKKIGLWSPSIA

-803 ITEIPEQL
+803 INEIPANL
-811 RAKYKEVFEI
+811 REKYKEVFEI

-859 MYAWELGVKTTYYL
+859 MYAWEMGVKTTYYL

-884 TVSINEFGTTHRRD
+884 TVNINQFGTTHRRD
-898 FSQSATNASL
+898 FTSN
-908 EQAKPEVQ
+908 P
-916 SVVNAIE
+916 VNV
-923 SGSIQA
+923 
-929 PSSDTTSIAN
+929 SSDNSINTTVSQPAESIA
-939 TNLNPATASISL
+939 TTTTPQTI
-951 ENLPPQPSKSNIFA
+951 ENLPPQPPKSNIFA
-965 VIEGQICD
+965 VIEGQICE

>member
-9 RDGEIVSFNQAKI
+9 RDGSVVEFNQAKI

-47 VTESVVAALDAQ
+47 VTESVVHTLDEQ

-64 PTVEIV
+64 PTVEMV

-99 ARQEELERLEG
+99 ARREEQAKLEG
-110 AHPTLKVRKSSGEV
+110 AHPTLKVRKASGEV
-124 ASFNRYN
+124 TSFNRYN
-131 ITKTITYHIKG
+131 VTKTLSHHISG
-142 LENDIDLNLIVS
+142 LENYIDINLIVS
-154 GIENSIYD
+154 EIENSIYD
-162 GMTTKEIAQII
+162 GMTTKEIAQIMI
-173 VMTVRSYIDR
+173 MTVRSYIDR
-183 DPAYSVLAARL
+183 DPAYSTLAARL

-199 YEGVIGEDLDYANLD
+199 YENVIGEDLDYENLD
-214 TLYREAFV
+214 SLYKNSFV
-222 NNIQAAVNVGILSK
+222 NNVKSAVEVGLLSK
-236 DMLDYNLEWLST
+236 DMLDYNLEWLSG
-248 KIKPERDNLFKFLG
+248 KMKPDRDGLFKFLG

-276 SKRMFDT
+276 SKKMFDT

-296 LVEKPEIREQK
+296 LVEKPEVREQK
-307 VVDFYEIMSQMYFV
+307 AVEFYEIMSQMYFV

-328 HAGTNHPQL
+328 HSGTNHPQL
-337 SSCYLNTIEDD
+337 SSCYLNTVEDD
-348 LSHIFK
+348 LGHIFK

-391 GIVPFLKIANDTTA
+391 GIVPFLKVANDTTA

-420 LETWHTDI
+420 LETWHIDI

-452 WIPDLFMERVRQD
+452 WIPDLFMQRVRQD
-465 GEWTLFSP
+465 EEWTLFSP
-473 DETPDLHHIYGTE
+473 DETPDLHHIYGQE
-486 FNIAYKKYE
+486 FNVAYKNYE
-495 QLADEG
+495 RLADEG
-501 KIKLFRRLKAKDLWR
+501 KIRLFRRMKAKDLWR

-539 SPQDHVGVIHNS
+539 SPQDHVGVVHNS

-557 TLNNSAEETAVCNLG
+557 TLNNSAAETAVCNLG
-572 SLNLKYFVKNGAFD
+572 SLNLKYFVKDGAFD
-586 KELIARVVPIAIR
+586 QELVSRVVPIAIR

-627 GIMGYHDALYQLDV
+627 GIMGYHDALYQLDI
-641 NFDTEEAVEFA
+641 NFDSDQAVQFA
-652 DYSMEVISYYSILA
+652 DTSMEVISYYAILA

-672 EKGAYESFKGSKWDR
+672 EKGAYETFKGSKWDR

-692 DTINLLEQSR
+692 DTIQLLEQAR

-707 VNRIERLDWTPVRE
+707 VDRTERLDWSVVRE

-776 IEDLKKIGLWTPIIA
+776 IEDLKKIGLWNPSIA

-803 ITEIPEQL
+803 ITEIPANL
-811 RAKYKEVFEI
+811 REKYKEVFEI

-859 MYAWELGVKTTYYL
+859 MYAWEMGVKTTYYL

-884 TVSINEFGTTHRRD
+884 TVNINQFGATHKRD
-898 FSQSATNASL
+898 FTNTSVNTTSNTNSTVVSNVENASDNIQSRQD
-908 EQAKPEVQ
+908 EISSNQA
-916 SVVNAIE
+916 
-923 SGSIQA
+923 
-929 PSSDTTSIAN
+929 TT
-939 TNLNPATASISL
+939 
-951 ENLPPQPSKSNIFA
+951 NLPPQPPKSNIFA
-965 VIEGQICD
+965 VIEGQICE

>member
-9 RDGEIVSFNQAKI
+9 RDGEIVVFNQAKI

-59 FVDNY
+59 FVDNS

-99 ARQEELERLEG
+99 ARRDELERLEG
-110 AHPTLKVRKSSGEV
+110 AHPSLKVRKASGAV
-124 ASFNRYN
+124 VSFNRYN
-131 ITKTITYHIKG
+131 INKTISYSLTG
-142 LENDIDLNLIVS
+142 LEKDIDVNLIIS

-162 GMTTKEIAQII
+162 GMTTKEISQII

-199 YEGVIGEDLDYANLD
+199 YEGVIGESLDYANLD

-222 NNIQAAVNVGILSK
+222 NNIQAAVNAGILSE
-236 DMLDYNLEWLST
+236 DMLDYNLEWLAT

-276 SKRMFDT
+276 SKKMFDT

-296 LVEKPEIREQK
+296 LIEKPEVREQK
-307 VVDFYEIMSQMYFV
+307 AVDFYEIMSQMYFV

-391 GIVPFLKIANDTTA
+391 GIIPFLKVANDTTA

-420 LETWHTDI
+420 LETWHLDI

-465 GEWTLFSP
+465 GDWTLFSP
-473 DETPDLHHIYGTE
+473 DETPDLHHIYGKA
-486 FNIAYKKYE
+486 FNIAYNNYE
-495 QLADEG
+495 RLADEG
-501 KIKLFRRLKAKDLWR
+501 KIKLFRRMKAKDLWR

-599 MLDNVVD
+599 MLDNVID

-627 GIMGYHDALYQLDV
+627 GIMGYHDALYQLDI

-672 EKGAYESFKGSKWDR
+672 EKGAYETFKGSKWDR

-707 VNRIERLDWTPVRE
+707 VDRIERLDWTPVRE
-721 SIKKYGMRNSNTM
+721 SIKVYGMRNSNTM
-734 AIAPTSNLANITD
+734 AIAPTSNLGNITD

-776 IEDLKKIGLWTPIIA
+776 IEDLKKIGLWSPAIA
-791 DKIKYFDGSIAQ
+791 EKVKYFDGSIAQ
-803 ITEIPEQL
+803 ITEIPENL

-821 DPKWLVKAAAYRGKW
+821 DPKWLIKAAAYRGKW
-836 MDQSQSLNIF
+836 MDQSQSLNVF

-859 MYAWELGVKTTYYL
+859 MYAWEMGVKTTYYL

-898 FSQSATNASL
+898 FSQSTVNAST
-908 EQAKPEVQ
+908 EQQVIPEVQ
-916 SVVNAIE
+916 SVVSPIE
-923 SGSIQA
+923 SGLTQDQDVNASPLIE
-929 PSSDTTSIAN
+929 
-939 TNLNPATASISL
+939 SISL
-951 ENLPPQPSKSNIFA
+951 ENLPPQPPKSNIFA
-965 VIEGQICD
+965 VIEGQICE

>member
-9 RDGEIVSFNQAKI
+9 RDGSIVAFNQAKI

-47 VTESVVAALDAQ
+47 VTESVMQLLDEQ

-84 DVAKGYILYRKAHDD
+84 DVAKGYILYRKAHED
-99 ARQEELERLEG
+99 ARKEEQAKLEG
-110 AHPTLKVRKSSGEV
+110 VHPTLKVRKSSGEIV
-124 ASFNRYN
+124 AFNRYN
-131 ITKTITYHIKG
+131 ITKTLSYYSNG
-142 LENDIDLNLIVS
+142 LENDIDIDLIVTGVES
-154 GIENSIYD
+154 SIYD
-162 GMTTKEIAQII
+162 GMTTKEISQIMI
-173 VMTVRSYIDR
+173 MTVRSYIDR

-199 YEGVIGEDLDYANLD
+199 YENVIGNDLDYTNLD
-214 TLYREAFV
+214 TLYRQAFV
-222 NNIQAAVNVGILSK
+222 TNINSAVESGLLSS
-236 DMLDYNLEWLST
+236 DMLDYNLEWLSS
-248 KIKPERDNLFKFLG
+248 KIKPERDGLFKFLG
-262 IQTLYDRYFIKDPV
+262 IQTLYDRYFIKDPL

-296 LVEKPEIREQK
+296 LVEKPEVREQK
-307 VVDFYEIMSQMYFV
+307 AVDFYEIMSQMYFV

-348 LSHIFK
+348 LGHIFK

-391 GIVPFLKIANDTTA
+391 GIVPFLKVANDTTA

-420 LETWHTDI
+420 LETWHIDI

-465 GEWTLFSP
+465 GDWTLFSP
-473 DETPDLHHIYGTE
+473 DETPDLHHIYGQE
-486 FNIAYKKYE
+486 FNRAYRRYE

-501 KIKLFRRLKAKDLWR
+501 KIRLFRRMKAKDLWR

-539 SPQDHVGVIHNS
+539 SPQDHVGVVHNS

-586 KELIARVVPIAIR
+586 KDLVSRVVPIAIR

-627 GIMGYHDALYQLDV
+627 GIMGYHDALYQLDI
-641 NFDTEEAVEFA
+641 NFDSEGAVEFA
-652 DYSMEVISYYSILA
+652 DYSMEMISYYAILA

-672 EKGAYESFKGSKWDR
+672 EKGAYETFKGSKWDR

-692 DTINLLEQSR
+692 DTISLLEQAR

-707 VNRIERLDWTPVRE
+707 VNRTERLDWSVVRE

-776 IEDLKKIGLWTPIIA
+776 IEDLKKIGLWNSTIA
-791 DKIKYFDGSIAQ
+791 EKIKYFDGSIAQ
-803 ITEIPEQL
+803 ITEIPSNL
-811 RAKYKEVFEI
+811 REKYKEVFEI

-846 YRGVS
+846 YKGVS

-859 MYAWELGVKTTYYL
+859 MYAWEMGVKTTYYL
-873 RTLAISQVEKS
+873 RTLAISQVEKA
-884 TVSINEFGTTHRRD
+884 TVSVNEFGTTHRRD
-898 FSQSATNASL
+898 FASNTTNT
-908 EQAKPEVQ
+908 
-916 SVVNAIE
+916 
-923 SGSIQA
+923 
-929 PSSDTTSIAN
+929 SSDNSLNSIVSMQQSIETKLEN
-939 TNLNPATASISL
+939 TTASVT
-951 ENLPPQPSKSNIFA
+951 ENLPPQPPKSNIFA

>member
-9 RDGEIVSFNQAKI
+9 RDGEIVAFNQAKI

-47 VTESVVAALDAQ
+47 VTESVVAALDTQ
-59 FVDNY
+59 FIDNC

-99 ARQEELERLEG
+99 ARREELERLEG
-110 AHPTLKVRKSSGEV
+110 AHPTLKVRKASGEV
-124 ASFNRYN
+124 VSFNRYN
-131 ITKTITYHIKG
+131 INKTISYSLTG
-142 LENDIDLNLIVS
+142 LEQDIDVDLIIS

-162 GMTTKEIAQII
+162 GMTTKEISQII

-214 TLYREAFV
+214 SLYKESFV
-222 NNIQAAVNVGILSK
+222 KNIQSAVEVGLLSK
-236 DMLDYNLEWLST
+236 DMLDYNLEWLAS

-276 SKRMFDT
+276 SKKMFDT

-296 LVEKPEIREQK
+296 LVEKPEVREQK

-391 GIVPFLKIANDTTA
+391 GIIPFLKVANDTTA

-420 LETWHTDI
+420 LETWHLDI

-473 DETPDLHHIYGTE
+473 DETSDLHHMYGQE
-486 FNIAYKKYE
+486 FNTAYKNYE
-495 QLADEG
+495 RLADEG
-501 KIKLFRRLKAKDLWR
+501 KIKLFRRMKAKDLWR

-599 MLDNVVD
+599 MLDNVID

-627 GIMGYHDALYQLDV
+627 GIMGYHDALYQLDI

-652 DYSMEVISYYSILA
+652 DYSMEAISYYSILA

-672 EKGAYESFKGSKWDR
+672 EKGAYESFNGSKWDR

-707 VNRIERLDWTPVRE
+707 VDRIERLDWAPVRE
-721 SIKKYGMRNSNTM
+721 SIKVYGMRNSNTM

-776 IEDLKKIGLWTPIIA
+776 IEDLKKIGLWSPAIA
-791 DKIKYFDGSIAQ
+791 EKVKYFDGSIAQ
-803 ITEIPEQL
+803 ITEIPENL

-821 DPKWLVKAAAYRGKW
+821 NPKWLVKAAAYRGKW

-851 GKEIADVY
+851 GKDIADVY
-859 MYAWELGVKTTYYL
+859 MYAWEMGVKTTYYL

-898 FSQSATNASL
+898 FSQST
-908 EQAKPEVQ
+908 
-916 SVVNAIE
+916 VNANAEQRVIPKSEPLTNTIE
-923 SGSIQA
+923 SGSTQA
-929 PSSDTTSIAN
+929 SNPNTSP
-939 TNLNPATASISL
+939 LPPSISL
-951 ENLPPQPSKSNIFA
+951 DNLPPQSPKSNIFA

>member
-9 RDGEIVSFNQAKI
+9 RDGSLVAFNQAKI

-47 VTESVVAALDAQ
+47 VTESVVQTLDEK
-59 FVDNY
+59 FIDNH

-70 QDIVEKKLMERGFY
+70 QDIVEQKLMERGFY

-99 ARQEELERLEG
+99 ARREEQAKLEG
-110 AHPTLKVRKSSGEV
+110 AHPTLKVRKTSGEV
-124 ASFNRYN
+124 VSFNKYN
-131 ITKTITYHIKG
+131 ISKTLSYHLAG
-142 LENDIDLNLIVS
+142 LEKDIDINLIVS

-162 GMTTKEIAQII
+162 GMTTKEISQIMI
-173 VMTVRSYIDR
+173 MTVRSYIDR

-194 LLNTI
+194 LLNSI
-199 YEGVIGEDLDYANLD
+199 YENVISKDLDYENLD
-214 TLYREAFV
+214 TLYKESFV
-222 NNIQAAVNVGILSK
+222 KNIQSAVEAGLLSQ
-236 DMLDYNLEWLST
+236 DMLDYNLEWLSS
-248 KIKPERDNLFKFLG
+248 KIKPERDGLFKFLG

-276 SKRMFDT
+276 SKQMFDT

-296 LVEKPEIREQK
+296 LVEKPEVREQK

-348 LSHIFK
+348 LAHIFK

-377 GIGALIKGTGVESQ
+377 AIGALIKGTGVESQ

-420 LETWHTDI
+420 LETWHLDI

-465 GEWTLFSP
+465 GDWTLFSP
-473 DETPDLHHIYGTE
+473 DETPELHHIYGQD
-486 FNIAYKKYE
+486 FNIAYKNYE
-495 QLADEG
+495 RLADEG
-501 KIKLFRRLKAKDLWR
+501 KIKLFKRMKAKDLWR

-572 SLNLKYFVKNGAFD
+572 SINLKYFVKNGAFD
-586 KELIARVVPIAIR
+586 QDLVSRVVPIAIR

-616 VSNKRHRPIGL
+616 VSNKKHRPIGL
-627 GIMGYHDALYQLDV
+627 GIMGYHDALYQLDI
-641 NFDTEEAVEFA
+641 NFDSEEAVQFA
-652 DYSMEVISYYSILA
+652 DSSMEVISYYSILA

-672 EKGAYESFKGSKWDR
+672 EKGAYETFSGSKWDR
-687 GILPV
+687 GLLPV
-692 DTINLLEQSR
+692 DTIQLLEQAR

-707 VNRIERLDWTPVRE
+707 VDRKERLDWSVVRE

-776 IEDLKKIGLWTPIIA
+776 IEDLKKIGLWTAVIA

-803 ITEIPEQL
+803 ITEIPANL
-811 RAKYKEVFEI
+811 REKYKEVFEI
-821 DPKWLVKAAAYRGKW
+821 DPKWLIKAAAYRGKW

-859 MYAWELGVKTTYYL
+859 MYAWEMGVKTTYYL

-884 TVSINEFGTTHRRD
+884 TVNINEFGTTHRRD
-898 FSQSATNASL
+898 FNSNSDNNTMNTVVSQPVET
-908 EQAKPEVQ
+908 K
-916 SVVNAIE
+916 
-923 SGSIQA
+923 
-929 PSSDTTSIAN
+929 
-939 TNLNPATASISL
+939 TAEPIPTPTI
-951 ENLPPQPSKSNIFA
+951 ENLPPQPAKSNIFA
-965 VIEGQICD
+965 VIEGQICE

>member
-9 RDGEIVSFNQAKI
+9 RDGSIVEFNQAKI

-47 VTESVVAALDAQ
+47 VTESVVHTLDEQ

-64 PTVEIV
+64 PTVEMV

-99 ARQEELERLEG
+99 ARREEQAKLEG
-110 AHPTLKVRKSSGEV
+110 AHPTLKVRKASGEV
-124 ASFNRYN
+124 VSFNRYN
-131 ITKTITYHIKG
+131 ITKTLSYHLKD
-142 LENDIDLNLIVS
+142 LENDIDMNLIVS

-162 GMTTKEIAQII
+162 GMTTKEIAQIMI
-173 VMTVRSYIDR
+173 MTVRSYIDR

-199 YEGVIGEDLDYANLD
+199 YENVIGEDLDYENLD
-214 TLYREAFV
+214 TLYKNSFV
-222 NNIQAAVNVGILSK
+222 NNVKAAVEVDLLSK
-236 DMLDYNLEWLST
+236 DMLDYNLEWLAS
-248 KIKPERDNLFKFLG
+248 KIKPERDGLFKFLG
-262 IQTLYDRYFIKDPV
+262 IQTLYDRYFIKDPIT
-276 SKRMFDT
+276 KKMFDT

-296 LVEKPEIREQK
+296 LVEKPEVREQK
-307 VVDFYEIMSQMYFV
+307 AVDFYEIMSQMYFV

-328 HAGTNHPQL
+328 HSGTNHPQL
-337 SSCYLNTIEDD
+337 SSCYLNTVEDD
-348 LSHIFK
+348 LGHIFK

-391 GIVPFLKIANDTTA
+391 GIVPFLKVANDTTA

-420 LETWHTDI
+420 LETWHIDI

-465 GEWTLFSP
+465 GDWTLFSP
-473 DETPDLHHIYGTE
+473 DETPDLHHIYGQT
-486 FNIAYKKYE
+486 FNTAYKDYE
-495 QLADEG
+495 RLADEG
-501 KIKLFRRLKAKDLWR
+501 KIRLFRRMKAKDLWR

-539 SPQDHVGVIHNS
+539 SPQDHVGVVHNS

-572 SLNLKYFVKNGAFD
+572 SLNLKYFVKDGAFD
-586 KELIARVVPIAIR
+586 QELVSRVVPIAIR

-627 GIMGYHDALYQLDV
+627 GIMGYHDALYQLDI
-641 NFDTEEAVEFA
+641 NFDSEEAVQFA
-652 DYSMEVISYYSILA
+652 DTSMETISYYAILA

-672 EKGAYESFKGSKWDR
+672 EKGAYETFKGSKWDR

-692 DTINLLEQSR
+692 DTIKLLEQAR

-707 VNRIERLDWTPVRE
+707 VNRTEILDWSLVRD
-721 SIKKYGMRNSNTM
+721 SIRQYGMRNSNTM

-776 IEDLKKIGLWTPIIA
+776 IEDLKKIGLWNPSIA

-803 ITEIPEQL
+803 IAEIPANL
-811 RAKYKEVFEI
+811 REKYKEVFEI
-821 DPKWLVKAAAYRGKW
+821 DPKWLIKAAAYRGKW
-836 MDQSQSLNIF
+836 MDQSQSLNVF

-859 MYAWELGVKTTYYL
+859 MYAWEMGVKTTYYL

-884 TVSINEFGTTHRRD
+884 TVNINEFGTTHRRD
-898 FSQSATNASL
+898 FTNNS
-908 EQAKPEVQ
+908 
-916 SVVNAIE
+916 VNANPVNNSTGVSNLGNISDNIKQKQDVISSE
-923 SGSIQA
+923 QSI
-929 PSSDTTSIAN
+929 
-939 TNLNPATASISL
+939 TNLAPES
-951 ENLPPQPSKSNIFA
+951 PKSNIFA
-965 VIEGQICD
+965 VIEGQICE

>member
-9 RDGEIVSFNQAKI
+9 RDGEIVAFNQAKI

-47 VTESVVAALDAQ
+47 VTESVVAALDTQ
-59 FVDNY
+59 FIDNC

-99 ARQEELERLEG
+99 ARREELERLEG
-110 AHPTLKVRKSSGEV
+110 AHPTLKVRKASGEV
-124 ASFNRYN
+124 VSFNRYN
-131 ITKTITYHIKG
+131 INKTISYSLTG
-142 LENDIDLNLIVS
+142 LEQDIDVDLIIS

-162 GMTTKEIAQII
+162 GMTTKEISQII

-214 TLYREAFV
+214 SLYKESFV
-222 NNIQAAVNVGILSK
+222 KNIQSAVEVGLLSK
-236 DMLDYNLEWLST
+236 DMLDYNLEWLAS

-276 SKRMFDT
+276 SKKMFDT

-296 LVEKPEIREQK
+296 LVEKPEVREQK

-391 GIVPFLKIANDTTA
+391 GIIPFLKVANDTTA

-420 LETWHTDI
+420 LETWHLDI

-473 DETPDLHHIYGTE
+473 DETSDLHHIYGQE
-486 FNIAYKKYE
+486 FNTAYKNYE
-495 QLADEG
+495 RLADEG
-501 KIKLFRRLKAKDLWR
+501 KIKLFRRMKAKDLWR

-599 MLDNVVD
+599 MLDNVID

-627 GIMGYHDALYQLDV
+627 GIMGYHDALYQLDI

-652 DYSMEVISYYSILA
+652 DYSMEAISYYSILA

-672 EKGAYESFKGSKWDR
+672 EKGAYESFNGSKWDR

-707 VNRIERLDWTPVRE
+707 VDRIERLDWAPVRE
-721 SIKKYGMRNSNTM
+721 SIKVYGMRNSNTM

-776 IEDLKKIGLWTPIIA
+776 IEDLKKIGLWSPAIA
-791 DKIKYFDGSIAQ
+791 EKVKYFDGSIAQ
-803 ITEIPEQL
+803 ITEIPENL

-821 DPKWLVKAAAYRGKW
+821 NPKWLVKAAAYRGKW

-851 GKEIADVY
+851 GKDIADVY
-859 MYAWELGVKTTYYL
+859 MYAWEMGVKTTYYL

-898 FSQSATNASL
+898 FSQST
-908 EQAKPEVQ
+908 
-916 SVVNAIE
+916 VNANAEQRVIPKSEPLTNTIE
-923 SGSIQA
+923 SGSTQA
-929 PSSDTTSIAN
+929 SNPNTSP
-939 TNLNPATASISL
+939 LPPSISL
-951 ENLPPQPSKSNIFA
+951 DNLPPQSPKSNIFA

>member
-9 RDGEIVSFNQAKI
+9 RDGEIVAFNQAKI

-47 VTESVVAALDAQ
+47 VTESVVAALDTQ
-59 FVDNY
+59 FIDNC

-99 ARQEELERLEG
+99 ARREELERLEG
-110 AHPTLKVRKSSGEV
+110 AHPSLKVRKASGEV
-124 ASFNRYN
+124 VSFNRYN
-131 ITKTITYHIKG
+131 INKTISYSLTG
-142 LENDIDLNLIVS
+142 LEQDIDVDLIIS

-162 GMTTKEIAQII
+162 GMTTKEISQII

-214 TLYREAFV
+214 SLYKESFV
-222 NNIQAAVNVGILSK
+222 KNIQSAVAVGILSK
-236 DMLDYNLEWLST
+236 DMLDYNLEWLAS

-276 SKRMFDT
+276 SKKMFDT

-296 LVEKPEIREQK
+296 LVEKPEVREQK
-307 VVDFYEIMSQMYFV
+307 AVDFYEIMSQMYFV

-391 GIVPFLKIANDTTA
+391 GIIPFLKVANDTTA

-420 LETWHTDI
+420 LETWHLDI

-473 DETPDLHHIYGTE
+473 DETPDLHHIYGQE
-486 FNIAYKKYE
+486 FNTAYKNYE
-495 QLADEG
+495 RLADEG
-501 KIKLFRRLKAKDLWR
+501 KIKLFRRMKAKDLWR

-599 MLDNVVD
+599 MLDNVID

-627 GIMGYHDALYQLDV
+627 GIMGYHDALYQLDI

-652 DYSMEVISYYSILA
+652 DYSMEAISYYSILA

-707 VNRIERLDWTPVRE
+707 VDRIERLDWAPVRE
-721 SIKKYGMRNSNTM
+721 SIKVYGMRNSNTM

-776 IEDLKKIGLWTPIIA
+776 IEDLKKIGLWSPAIA
-791 DKIKYFDGSIAQ
+791 EKVKYFDGSIAQ
-803 ITEIPEQL
+803 ITEIPENL

-821 DPKWLVKAAAYRGKW
+821 NPKWLVKAAAYRGKW

-851 GKEIADVY
+851 GKDIADVY
-859 MYAWELGVKTTYYL
+859 MYAWEMGVKTTYYL

-898 FSQSATNASL
+898 FSQST
-908 EQAKPEVQ
+908 
-916 SVVNAIE
+916 VNANSEQQVIPEAEPLANTIE
-923 SGSIQA
+923 SGSTQA
-929 PSSDTTSIAN
+929 
-939 TNLNPATASISL
+939 LNPNPSTLTPSISL
-951 ENLPPQPSKSNIFA
+951 ENLPPQSPKSNIFA

>member
-9 RDGEIVSFNQAKI
+9 RDGSVVEFNQAKI

-47 VTESVVAALDAQ
+47 VTESVVHTLDEQ

-64 PTVEIV
+64 PTVEMV

-99 ARQEELERLEG
+99 ARREEQAKLEG

-131 ITKTITYHIKG
+131 ITKTLSYHISG
-142 LENDIDLNLIVS
+142 LENDIDMNLIVS

-162 GMTTKEIAQII
+162 GMTTKEIAQIMI
-173 VMTVRSYIDR
+173 MTVRSYIDR
-183 DPAYSVLAARL
+183 DPAYSILAARL

-199 YEGVIGEDLDYANLD
+199 YENVIGEGLDYENLD
-214 TLYREAFV
+214 SLYKNSFV
-222 NNIQAAVNVGILSK
+222 NNVKAAVEVGLLSK
-236 DMLDYNLEWLST
+236 DMLDYNLEWLAG
-248 KIKPERDNLFKFLG
+248 KMKPERDGLFKFLG

-276 SKRMFDT
+276 SKKMFDT

-296 LVEKPEIREQK
+296 LVEKPEVREQK
-307 VVDFYEIMSQMYFV
+307 AVDFYEIISKMYFV

-328 HAGTNHPQL
+328 HSGTNHPQL
-337 SSCYLNTIEDD
+337 SSCYLNTVEDD
-348 LSHIFK
+348 LGHIFK

-391 GIVPFLKIANDTTA
+391 GVVPFLKVANDTTA

-420 LETWHTDI
+420 LETWHIDI

-465 GEWTLFSP
+465 GDWTLFSP
-473 DETPDLHHIYGTE
+473 DETPDLHHIYGQE
-486 FNIAYKKYE
+486 FNIAYKSYE
-495 QLADEG
+495 RLADEG
-501 KIKLFRRLKAKDLWR
+501 KIRLFRRMKAKDLWR

-539 SPQDHVGVIHNS
+539 SPQDHVGVVHNS

-572 SLNLKYFVKNGAFD
+572 SLNLKYFVKDGVFD
-586 KELIARVVPIAIR
+586 QELVSRVVPIAIR

-627 GIMGYHDALYQLDV
+627 GIMGYHDALYQLDI
-641 NFDTEEAVEFA
+641 NFDSEEAVQFA
-652 DYSMEVISYYSILA
+652 DTSMETISYYAILA

-672 EKGAYESFKGSKWDR
+672 EKGSYETFQGSKWDR
-687 GILPV
+687 GLLPV
-692 DTINLLEQSR
+692 DTIQLLEQAR

-707 VNRIERLDWTPVRE
+707 VDRTERLDWSVVRE

-776 IEDLKKIGLWTPIIA
+776 IEDLKKIGLWNPSIA

-803 ITEIPEQL
+803 IAEIPANL
-811 RAKYKEVFEI
+811 REKYKEVFEI
-821 DPKWLVKAAAYRGKW
+821 DPKWLIKAAAYRGKW
-836 MDQSQSLNIF
+836 MDQSQSLNVF

-859 MYAWELGVKTTYYL
+859 MYAWEMGVKTTYYL

-884 TVSINEFGTTHRRD
+884 TVNINEFGTTHRRD
-898 FSQSATNASL
+898 FTNNS
-908 EQAKPEVQ
+908 
-916 SVVNAIE
+916 VNANPVNNATEVPNSANISNIQPKQDITSSE
-923 SGSIQA
+923 QSI
-929 PSSDTTSIAN
+929 T
-939 TNLNPATASISL
+939 
-951 ENLPPQPSKSNIFA
+951 NLPPQTPKSNIFA
-965 VIEGQICD
+965 VIEGQICE

>member
-9 RDGEIVSFNQAKI
+9 RDGSLVPFNQAKI

-47 VTESVVAALDAQ
+47 VTESVVQALDEQ
-59 FVDNY
+59 FIDNY

-84 DVAKGYILYRKAHDD
+84 DIAKGYILYRKAHDD
-99 ARQEELERLEG
+99 ARREEQAKLEG
-110 AHPTLKVRKSSGEV
+110 AHPTLKVRKASGEV
-124 ASFNRYN
+124 VSFNRYN
-131 ITKTITYHIKG
+131 ITKTISYHIKG
-142 LENDIDLNLIVS
+142 LENDIDMNLIIS

-162 GMTTKEIAQII
+162 GMTTKEISQIMI
-173 VMTVRSYIDR
+173 MTVRSYIDR

-199 YEGVIGEDLDYANLD
+199 YENVISEDLDYENLD
-214 TLYREAFV
+214 ILYKNSFV
-222 NNIQAAVNVGILSK
+222 NNVKSAVAAGLLSQ
-236 DMLDYNLEWLST
+236 DMLDYNLEWLAS
-248 KIKPERDNLFKFLG
+248 KIKPERDDLFKFLG
-262 IQTLYDRYFIKDPV
+262 IQTLYDRYFIKDPIT
-276 SKRMFDT
+276 KKMFDT

-296 LVEKPEIREQK
+296 LVEKPEVREQK
-307 VVDFYEIMSQMYFV
+307 AVDFYEIMSQMYFV

-337 SSCYLNTIEDD
+337 SSCYLNTVEDD

-420 LETWHTDI
+420 LETWHIDV

-465 GEWTLFSP
+465 GDWTLFSP
-473 DETPDLHHIYGTE
+473 DETPDLHHIYGQE
-486 FNIAYKKYE
+486 FNTAYKNYE
-495 QLADEG
+495 RLADEG
-501 KIKLFRRLKAKDLWR
+501 KIRLFKRMKAKDLWR

-539 SPQDHVGVIHNS
+539 SPQDHTGVIHNS

-557 TLNNSAEETAVCNLG
+557 TLNNSADETAVCNLG
-572 SLNLKYFVKNGAFD
+572 SLNLKYFVKNGTFD
-586 KELIARVVPIAIR
+586 QELVSRVVPIAIR

-627 GIMGYHDALYQLDV
+627 GIMGYHDALYQLDI
-641 NFDTEEAVEFA
+641 NFDSEQAVEFA
-652 DYSMEVISYYSILA
+652 DSSMEVISYYAILA
-666 SSQLAQ
+666 SSKLAQ

-687 GILPV
+687 GLLPI
-692 DTINLLEQSR
+692 DTIQLLEQAR

-707 VNRIERLDWTPVRE
+707 VDRTERLDWSVVRE

-734 AIAPTSNLANITD
+734 AVAPTATISNI
-747 AVPAN
+747 VVSIPSI

-776 IEDLKKIGLWTPIIA
+776 IEDLKKIGLWTSAIA
-791 DKIKYFDGSIAQ
+791 DKIKYFDGCISQ
-803 ITEIPEQL
+803 ITEIPANL
-811 RAKYKEVFEI
+811 REKYKEVFEI

-859 MYAWELGVKTTYYL
+859 MYAWEMGVKTTYYL
-873 RTLAISQVEKS
+873 RTLAISQVEKA
-884 TVSINEFGTTHRRD
+884 TVNVNQFGTTHRRD
-898 FSQSATNASL
+898 FSQSSVNASSDNSMNAVSS
-908 EQAKPEVQ
+908 QPMEVK
-916 SVVNAIE
+916 VTE
-923 SGSIQA
+923 
-929 PSSDTTSIAN
+929 
-939 TNLNPATASISL
+939 PAQTYQVT
-951 ENLPPQPSKSNIFA
+951 ENLPSQPPKSNIFA
-965 VIEGQICD
+965 VIEGQICE

>member
-9 RDGEIVSFNQAKI
+9 RDGSVVPFNQAKI

-47 VTESVVAALDAQ
+47 VTESVVQALDEQ

-84 DVAKGYILYRKAHDD
+84 EVAKGYILYRKAHED
-99 ARQEELERLEG
+99 ARKEEQAKLEG
-110 AHPTLKVRKSSGEV
+110 AHPTLKVRKSSGEIV
-124 ASFNRYN
+124 PFNRYN
-131 ITKTITYHIKG
+131 ITKTIKYHLNEI
-142 LENDIDLNLIVS
+142 ENEIDLEMIVS

-162 GMTTKEIAQII
+162 GMTTNEIAQIMI
-173 VMTVRSYIDR
+173 MTVRSYIDR

-194 LLNTI
+194 LRNTI
-199 YEGVIGEDLDYANLD
+199 YENVIGEDLDYDNLD
-214 TLYREAFV
+214 SLYKKAFV
-222 NNIQAAVNVGILSK
+222 NNIKAAVDSGILSR
-236 DMLDYNLEWLST
+236 DMLDYNLDWLAG
-248 KIKPERDNLFKFLG
+248 KIKPERDGLFKFLG

-276 SKRMFDT
+276 TKRMFDT

-296 LVEKPEIREQK
+296 LIERPEVREQK
-307 VVDFYEIMSQMYFV
+307 AVDFYEIMSQMYFV

-348 LSHIFK
+348 LGHIFK

-391 GIVPFLKIANDTTA
+391 GIVPFLKVANDTTA

-420 LETWHTDI
+420 LETWHIDI

-452 WIPDLFMERVRQD
+452 WVPDLFMERVRQD
-465 GEWTLFSP
+465 GDWTLFSP
-473 DETPDLHHIYGTE
+473 DETPDLHHIYGQD
-486 FNIAYKKYE
+486 FNKAYRRYE

-501 KIKLFRRLKAKDLWR
+501 KIRLFRRMKAKDLWR

-539 SPQDHVGVIHNS
+539 SPQDHVGVVHNS

-572 SLNLKYFVKNGAFD
+572 SLNLKYFVKDGAFD
-586 KELIARVVPIAIR
+586 KDLVARVVPIAIR

-627 GIMGYHDALYQLDV
+627 GIMGYHDALYQLDI
-641 NFDTEEAVEFA
+641 NFDSEGAVQFA
-652 DYSMEVISYYSILA
+652 DYSMEVISYYAILA

-672 EKGAYESFKGSKWDR
+672 EKGAYETFRGSKWDR

-692 DTINLLEQSR
+692 DTINLLEQAR

-707 VNRIERLDWTPVRE
+707 VDRTERLDWSVVRE

-776 IEDLKKIGLWTPIIA
+776 IEDLKKIGLWNSTIA
-791 DKIKYFDGSIAQ
+791 EKIKYFDGSIAQ
-803 ITEIPEQL
+803 INEIPVNL
-811 RAKYKEVFEI
+811 REKYKEVFEI

-859 MYAWELGVKTTYYL
+859 MYAWEMGVKTTYYL
-873 RTLAISQVEKS
+873 RTLAISQVEKA
-884 TVSINEFGTTHRRD
+884 TVNVNEFGTTHRRD
-898 FSQSATNASL
+898 FASNTTNTGSDNSINPNLAP
-908 EQAKPEVQ
+908 QHPV
-916 SVVNAIE
+916 E
-923 SGSIQA
+923 SKVENPI
-929 PSSDTTSIAN
+929 
-939 TNLNPATASISL
+939 TNIS
-951 ENLPPQPSKSNIFA
+951 ENLPPQPPKSNIFA

>member
-9 RDGEIVSFNQAKI
+9 RDGSLVPFNQAKI

-47 VTESVVAALDAQ
+47 VTESVVIALDEK
-59 FVDNY
+59 FIDNH

-99 ARQEELERLEG
+99 ARREEQAKLEG
-110 AHPTLKVRKSSGEV
+110 AHPTLKVRKASGEV
-124 ASFNRYN
+124 VSFNRYN
-131 ITKTITYHIKG
+131 ITKTISYHIKG
-142 LENDIDLNLIVS
+142 LENDIDMNLIVS
-154 GIENSIYD
+154 GIENSIYE
-162 GMTTKEIAQII
+162 GVTTKEISKITI
-173 VMTVRSYIDR
+173 MTVRSYIDR
-183 DPAYSVLAARL
+183 DPAYSILAARL

-199 YEGVIGEDLDYANLD
+199 YENVISKDLDYENLD
-214 TLYREAFV
+214 DLYKDSFV
-222 NNIQAAVNVGILSK
+222 KNIQSAVKAGLLSQ
-236 DMLDYNLEWLST
+236 DMLDYNLEWLAS

-262 IQTLYDRYFIKDPV
+262 IQTLYDRYFIKDPIT
-276 SKRMFDT
+276 KQMFDT

-296 LVEKPEIREQK
+296 LVEKPEVREQK
-307 VVDFYEIMSQMYFV
+307 VVEFYEIMSQMYFV

-337 SSCYLNTIEDD
+337 SSCYLNTVEDD

-420 LETWHTDI
+420 LETWHIDI

-465 GEWTLFSP
+465 GDWTLFSP
-473 DETPDLHHIYGTE
+473 DETPELHHIYGQE
-486 FNIAYKKYE
+486 FNKVYKNYE
-495 QLADEG
+495 RLADEG
-501 KIKLFRRLKAKDLWR
+501 KIRLFIRMKAKDLWR

-539 SPQDHVGVIHNS
+539 SPQDHVGVVHNS

-557 TLNNSAEETAVCNLG
+557 TLNNSAGETAVCNLG

-586 KELIARVVPIAIR
+586 KDLVARVVPIAIR

-616 VSNKRHRPIGL
+616 LSNKRHRPIGL
-627 GIMGYHDALYQLDV
+627 GIMGYHDALYQLDI
-641 NFDTEEAVEFA
+641 NFDSEQAVEFA
-652 DYSMEVISYYSILA
+652 DSSMEVISYNAILA

-672 EKGAYESFKGSKWDR
+672 EKGAYETFSGSKWDR
-687 GILPV
+687 GLLPV
-692 DTINLLEQSR
+692 DTIQLLEQAR

-707 VNRIERLDWTPVRE
+707 VNRTERLDWSVVRE

-776 IEDLKKIGLWTPIIA
+776 IEDLKKISLWNPAIA
-791 DKIKYFDGSIAQ
+791 EKIKYFDGSIAQ
-803 ITEIPEQL
+803 ITEIPANL
-811 RAKYKEVFEI
+811 REKYKEVFEI

-859 MYAWELGVKTTYYL
+859 MYAWEMGVKTTYYL

-884 TVSINEFGTTHRRD
+884 TVNVNQFGTTHRRD
-898 FSQSATNASL
+898 FSQNSVNAS
-908 EQAKPEVQ
+908 
-916 SVVNAIE
+916 SDNAI
-923 SGSIQA
+923 
-929 PSSDTTSIAN
+929 N
-939 TNLNPATASISL
+939 TTASQLVETKVAEPIQGTHQNI
-951 ENLPPQPSKSNIFA
+951 ENLPPQPAKSNIFA
-965 VIEGQICD
+965 VIEGQICE

>member
-9 RDGEIVSFNQAKI
+9 RDGSVVEFNQAKI

-47 VTESVVAALDAQ
+47 VTESVVHTLDEQ
-59 FVDNY
+59 FVDTY
-64 PTVEIV
+64 PTVEMV

-99 ARQEELERLEG
+99 ARREEQAKLEG
-110 AHPTLKVRKSSGEV
+110 AHPTLKVRKASGEV
-124 ASFNRYN
+124 VSFNRYN
-131 ITKTITYHIKG
+131 ITKTLSYHISG
-142 LENDIDLNLIVS
+142 LENDIDMNLIVS

-162 GMTTKEIAQII
+162 GMTTKEIAQIMI
-173 VMTVRSYIDR
+173 MTVRSYIDR
-183 DPAYSVLAARL
+183 DPAYSTLASRL

-199 YEGVIGEDLDYANLD
+199 YEHVIGEDLDYENLD
-214 TLYREAFV
+214 SLYKNSFV
-222 NNIQAAVNVGILSK
+222 NNMKSAVEFGLLSK
-236 DMLDYNLEWLST
+236 DMLDYNLEWLAG
-248 KIKPERDNLFKFLG
+248 KMKPERDSLFKFLG

-276 SKRMFDT
+276 SKKMFDT

-296 LVEKPEIREQK
+296 LVEKPEVREQK
-307 VVDFYEIMSQMYFV
+307 AVEFYEIMSQMYFV

-328 HAGTNHPQL
+328 HSGTNHPQL
-337 SSCYLNTIEDD
+337 SSCYLNTVEDD
-348 LSHIFK
+348 LGHIFK

-391 GIVPFLKIANDTTA
+391 GIVPFLKVANDTTA

-420 LETWHTDI
+420 LETWHIDI

-452 WIPDLFMERVRQD
+452 WIPDLFMQRVRQD
-465 GEWTLFSP
+465 GDWTLFSP
-473 DETPDLHHIYGTE
+473 DETLDLHHIYGQE
-486 FNIAYKKYE
+486 FNTAYKNYE
-495 QLADEG
+495 RLADEG
-501 KIKLFRRLKAKDLWR
+501 KIRLFRKMKAKDLWR

-539 SPQDHVGVIHNS
+539 SPQDHVGVVHNS

-557 TLNNSAEETAVCNLG
+557 TLNNSSEETAVCNLG
-572 SLNLKYFVKNGAFD
+572 SLNLKYFVKDGVFD
-586 KELIARVVPIAIR
+586 QELVARVVPIAIR

-627 GIMGYHDALYQLDV
+627 GIMGYHDALYQLDI
-641 NFDTEEAVEFA
+641 NFDSEEAVQFA
-652 DYSMEVISYYSILA
+652 DSSMEVISYYAILA

-672 EKGAYESFKGSKWDR
+672 EKGAYETFKGSKWDR
-687 GILPV
+687 GILPI
-692 DTINLLEQSR
+692 DTIQLLEQAR

-707 VNRIERLDWTPVRE
+707 VDRTERLDWSVVRE
-721 SIKKYGMRNSNTM
+721 SINKYGMRNSNTM
-734 AIAPTSNLANITD
+734 AIAPTATISNI
-747 AVPAN
+747 VVSIPSI

-776 IEDLKKIGLWTPIIA
+776 IEDLKKIGLWNPSIA

-803 ITEIPEQL
+803 ITEIPANL
-811 RAKYKEVFEI
+811 REKYKEVFEI

-851 GKEIADVY
+851 GREIADVY
-859 MYAWELGVKTTYYL
+859 MYAWEMGVKTTYYL

-898 FSQSATNASL
+898 FTQNAANISHNNSQLNSTQDSQEPKL
-908 EQAKPEVQ
+908 DTISSEQ
-916 SVVNAIE
+916 SV
-923 SGSIQA
+923 
-929 PSSDTTSIAN
+929 PH
-939 TNLNPATASISL
+939 
-951 ENLPPQPSKSNIFA
+951 LPPKKSESNIFA
-965 VIEGQICD
+965 IIEGQICE

>member
-9 RDGEIVSFNQAKI
+9 RDGSLVPFNQAKI

-47 VTESVVAALDAQ
+47 VTESVVISLDEQ
-59 FVDNY
+59 FIYNH

-99 ARQEELERLEG
+99 ARREEQAKLEG
-110 AHPTLKVRKSSGEV
+110 AHPTLKVRKASGEMV
-124 ASFNRYN
+124 AFNRYN
-131 ITKTITYHIKG
+131 LTKTLSHHIQG
-142 LENDIDLNLIVS
+142 LENDIDPNLIVS

-162 GMTTKEIAQII
+162 GMTTKEISKITI
-173 VMTVRSYIDR
+173 MTVRSYIDR
-183 DPAYSVLAARL
+183 DPAYSILAARL

-199 YEGVIGEDLDYANLD
+199 YENVISEDLDYENLD
-214 TLYREAFV
+214 SLYKDSFV
-222 NNIQAAVNVGILSK
+222 KNIQSAVKAGLLSQ
-236 DMLDYNLEWLST
+236 DMLDYNLEWLAS

-262 IQTLYDRYFIKDPV
+262 IQTLYDRYFIKDPIT
-276 SKRMFDT
+276 KQMFDT

-296 LVEKPEIREQK
+296 LVEKPEVREKK
-307 VVDFYEIMSQMYFV
+307 VVEFYEIMSQMYFI

-337 SSCYLNTIEDD
+337 SSCYLNTVEDD

-420 LETWHTDI
+420 LETWHIDV

-465 GEWTLFSP
+465 EDWTLFSP
-473 DETPDLHHIYGTE
+473 DETPELHHIYGQE
-486 FNIAYKKYE
+486 FNQVYKNYE
-495 QLADEG
+495 RLADEG
-501 KIKLFRRLKAKDLWR
+501 KIRLFRRMKAKDLWR

-539 SPQDHVGVIHNS
+539 SPQDHVGVVHNS

-586 KELIARVVPIAIR
+586 QELVARVVPIAIR

-627 GIMGYHDALYQLDV
+627 GIMGYHDALYQLDI
-641 NFDTEEAVEFA
+641 NFDSEQAVEFA
-652 DYSMEVISYYSILA
+652 DSSMEVISYNAILA

-672 EKGAYESFKGSKWDR
+672 EKGAYETFSGSKWDR
-687 GILPV
+687 GLLPV
-692 DTINLLEQSR
+692 DTIQLLEQAR

-707 VNRIERLDWTPVRE
+707 VNRTERLDWSVVRE

-776 IEDLKKIGLWTPIIA
+776 IEDLKKIGLWTSAIA
-791 DKIKYFDGSIAQ
+791 EKVKYFDGSIAQ
-803 ITEIPEQL
+803 ITEIPANL
-811 RAKYKEVFEI
+811 REKYKEVFEI
-821 DPKWLVKAAAYRGKW
+821 DPKWLIKAAAYRGKW
-836 MDQSQSLNIF
+836 MDQSQSLNVF

-859 MYAWELGVKTTYYL
+859 MYAWEMGVKTTYYL

-884 TVSINEFGTTHRRD
+884 TVNINEFGTTHRRD
-898 FSQSATNASL
+898 FNSNSVNAS
-908 EQAKPEVQ
+908 
-916 SVVNAIE
+916 SDNAINAVVSQPIE
-923 SGSIQA
+923 TKTAEPTQ
-929 PSSDTTSIAN
+929 TTHQN
-939 TNLNPATASISL
+939 T
-951 ENLPPQPSKSNIFA
+951 ENLPPQPAKSNIFA
-965 VIEGQICD
+965 VIEGQICE

>member
-9 RDGEIVSFNQAKI
+9 RDGELVSFNQAKI

-47 VTESVVAALDAQ
+47 VTESVVQELDAR

-99 ARQEELERLEG
+99 ARKEEQAKLEG
-110 AHPTLKVRKSSGEV
+110 AHPTLKVRKASGEV
-124 ASFNRYN
+124 VPFNRYN
-131 ITKTITYHIKG
+131 ITKTLERVITGY
-142 LENDIDLNLIVS
+142 ESDINLNMIIS

-173 VMTVRSYIDR
+173 IMTVRSYIDK
-183 DPAYSVLAARL
+183 DPAYSVVAARL

-199 YEGVIGEDLDYANLD
+199 YESVIGEDLDYSRLEE
-214 TLYREAFV
+214 LYKESFV
-222 NNIQAAVNVGILSK
+222 QNIKEAVNTGLLSK
-236 DMLDYNLEWLST
+236 DMLDYNLEWLAS

-262 IQTLYDRYFIKDPV
+262 IQTLYDRYFIKDPI

-337 SSCYLNTIEDD
+337 SSCYLNTMEDD
-348 LSHIFK
+348 LHHIFK

-420 LETWHTDI
+420 LETWHIDI

-486 FNIAYKKYE
+486 FNAAYKRYE

-501 KIKLFRRLKAKDLWR
+501 KIRLFRRLKAKDLWR

-572 SLNLKYFVKNGAFD
+572 SLNLKYFVKNGEFD
-586 KELIARVVPIAIR
+586 KDLVARVVPTAIR

-641 NFDTEEAVEFA
+641 NFDSEEAVQFA
-652 DYSMEVISYYSILA
+652 DSSMEIISYYSILA
-666 SSQLAQ
+666 SAELAR
-672 EKGAYESFKGSKWDR
+672 EKGAYETFKGSKWDR

-692 DTINLLEQSR
+692 DTINILEQSR

-707 VNRIERLDWTPVRE
+707 VDRIERLDWTPVRE

-776 IEDLKKIGLWTPIIA
+776 IEDLKKIGLWNPIIA
-791 DKIKYFDGSIAQ
+791 EKIKYFDGSIAQ
-803 ITEIPEQL
+803 IQEIPEKI

-821 DPKWLVKAAAYRGKW
+821 DPKWLIKAAAYRGKW
-836 MDQSQSLNIF
+836 MDQSQSLNVF

-851 GKEIADVY
+851 GKEIANVY

-884 TVSINEFGTTHRRD
+884 TVNINEFGTTHKRD
-898 FSQSATNASL
+898 FTQGSVNAST
-908 EQAKPEVQ
+908 EQVNNIV
-916 SVVNAIE
+916 STSSTVVSE
-923 SGSIQA
+923 STLA
-929 PSSDTTSIAN
+929 
-939 TNLNPATASISL
+939 L
-951 ENLPPQPSKSNIFA
+951 ENLPPKPPKSNIFA
-965 VIEGQICD
+965 VIEGQICE

>member
-9 RDGEIVSFNQAKI
+9 RDGSLVPFNQAKI

-47 VTESVVAALDAQ
+47 VTESVVIALDEQ
-59 FVDNY
+59 FIDNH

-99 ARQEELERLEG
+99 ARREEQAKLEG
-110 AHPTLKVRKSSGEV
+110 AHPTLKVRKASGEV
-124 ASFNRYN
+124 VSFNRYN
-131 ITKTITYHIKG
+131 ITKTISYHIKG
-142 LENDIDLNLIVS
+142 LENDIDMNLIVS
-154 GIENSIYD
+154 GIENSIYE
-162 GMTTKEIAQII
+162 GVTTKEISKITI
-173 VMTVRSYIDR
+173 MTVRSYIDR
-183 DPAYSVLAARL
+183 DPAYSILAARL

-199 YEGVIGEDLDYANLD
+199 YENVISKDLDYENLD
-214 TLYREAFV
+214 DLYKDSFV
-222 NNIQAAVNVGILSK
+222 KNIQSAVKAGLLSQ
-236 DMLDYNLEWLST
+236 DMLDYNLEWLAS

-262 IQTLYDRYFIKDPV
+262 IQTLYDRYFIKDPIT
-276 SKRMFDT
+276 KQMFDT

-296 LVEKPEIREQK
+296 LVEKPEVREQK
-307 VVDFYEIMSQMYFV
+307 VVEFYEIMSQMYFV

-337 SSCYLNTIEDD
+337 SSCYLNTVEDD

-420 LETWHTDI
+420 LETWHIDI

-465 GEWTLFSP
+465 GDWTLFSP
-473 DETPDLHHIYGTE
+473 DETPELHHIYGQE
-486 FNIAYKKYE
+486 FNKVYKNYE
-495 QLADEG
+495 RLADEG
-501 KIKLFRRLKAKDLWR
+501 KIRLFIRMKAKDLWR

-539 SPQDHVGVIHNS
+539 SPQDHVGVVHNS

-557 TLNNSAEETAVCNLG
+557 TLNNSAGETAVCNLG

-586 KELIARVVPIAIR
+586 KDLVARVVPIAIR

-616 VSNKRHRPIGL
+616 LSNKRHRPIGL
-627 GIMGYHDALYQLDV
+627 GIMGYHDALYQLDI
-641 NFDTEEAVEFA
+641 NFDSEQAVEFA
-652 DYSMEVISYYSILA
+652 DSSMEVISYNAILA

-672 EKGAYESFKGSKWDR
+672 EKGAYETFSGSKWDR
-687 GILPV
+687 GLLPV
-692 DTINLLEQSR
+692 DTIQLLEQAR

-707 VNRIERLDWTPVRE
+707 VNRTERLDWSVVRE

-776 IEDLKKIGLWTPIIA
+776 IEDLKKISLWNPAIA
-791 DKIKYFDGSIAQ
+791 EKIKYFDGSIAQ
-803 ITEIPEQL
+803 ITEIPANL
-811 RAKYKEVFEI
+811 REKYKEVFEI

-859 MYAWELGVKTTYYL
+859 MYAWEMGVKTTYYL

-884 TVSINEFGTTHRRD
+884 TVNVNQFGTTHRRD
-898 FSQSATNASL
+898 FSQNSVNAS
-908 EQAKPEVQ
+908 
-916 SVVNAIE
+916 SDNAI
-923 SGSIQA
+923 
-929 PSSDTTSIAN
+929 N
-939 TNLNPATASISL
+939 TTASQLVETKVAEPIQGTHQNI
-951 ENLPPQPSKSNIFA
+951 ENLPPQPAKSNIFA
-965 VIEGQICD
+965 VIEGQICE